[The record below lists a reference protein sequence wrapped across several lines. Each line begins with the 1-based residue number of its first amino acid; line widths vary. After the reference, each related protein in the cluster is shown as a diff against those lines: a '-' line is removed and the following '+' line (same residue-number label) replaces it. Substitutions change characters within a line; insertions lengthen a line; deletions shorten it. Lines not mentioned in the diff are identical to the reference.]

1 MADEK
6 GTQKPK
12 ERVKYKFGQNDID
25 LTNYIHN
32 LGTNVQSYLNSKNW
46 NEGQKQEFMNAYN
59 RYLTGLQDQLANNT
73 NRFTTDDFGSIID
86 STGALSNT
94 DNDDIDP
101 VGSEYYYDNKGNRIT
116 TDDFNLLKK
125 RKQKNYNTFSA
136 NREVATYFNTIGNAL
151 KGMETPKEKVQDAFN
166 LSKHGF
172 LADWTTANNP
182 AGGDFNLDPYLEKD
196 AMDETTGKR
205 GTSNRAA
212 YLKEQ
217 IENYINNIGE
227 YDFSSSP
234 FKNRDTYISRLRA
247 AAQNLENGYN
257 SEDVIALNQAG
268 IGNEFLSK
276 FFATGAEEAPIKKSE
291 LELQA
296 EQAAKEQAEREKEDQ
311 LRAVIKANE
320 EDKYN
325 RERDAFFTDYAT
337 QNPFQSTISG
347 YATPSYNLQGTYNWL
362 QGRYKFGAGNMDA
375 TKEAVKTY
383 INFPELASIIR
394 GGKKADNKG
403 NDITALHIANNLD
416 LAAQSDLLT
425 DKVGDTGYYV
435 VPGSEN
441 YDNWSYIAY
450 NPVTR
455 QYQEQSMLLNEEL
468 KKKMAYAEYDRR
480 HKGVQKH
487 QLGGIAKYV
496 EENQKKAQKEAEK
509 QRRIDEKV
517 EETGKTREQVE
528 AAERR
533 PMEEGFSTIDKVRLG
548 TAAADAAAAAA
559 AFIPGYGTVASGVL
573 GIGSTLTNIGAD
585 IADESMSGW
594 DVAGNALYG
603 LGTDVVGLIPG
614 LGTTGKAAKI
624 VRVLKPV
631 SKLAMRTLQAYGMIH
646 SADAF
651 NKLMSNPSDMSADD
665 WRNLV
670 TGLQAISGEARYKG
684 VQKHQLGGIAKY
696 VEENQKKAQKEAE
709 KQRRIDE
716 KVEET
721 GKTREQVEAAERR
734 PMEEGFST
742 IDKVRLG
749 TAAAD
754 AAAAAA
760 AFIPGYG
767 TVASGV
773 LGIGS
778 TLTNIGADIA
788 DESMSGWDVAG
799 NALYGLGTD
808 VVGLIPGL
816 GTTGKA
822 AKIVR
827 VLKPVSKLA
836 MRTLQA
842 YGMIHSAD
850 AFNKLMSN
858 PSDMSAD
865 DWRNLVTGLQA
876 ISGEARYKGGK
887 RAVSRATTQRDVA
900 DVKTSTGRVATIS
913 KEDLDK
919 LRKTKGLKA
928 QNKLFSELTGGQQL
942 QREFK
947 DREINWKKPWKSRLS
962 SDSPEVSLRTE
973 SSFLPEDNS
982 WDARLFRGMN
992 RNTPQRKPQ
1001 KKQQETPQSR
1011 FDRLRQLSSQTGK
1024 LTPQE
1029 IATINR
1035 QRVKSGKGKLTEQ
1048 EIQAL
1053 NQRRQNRAGDGTDNS
1068 FQARLQRYKDAKRE
1082 GKFTSVEDDIKRAKD
1097 ELAEATRQQRLA
1109 VPTGQGE
1116 IVSPDANQARFII
1129 GFSRAIPTVNPSRP
1143 PISNPPAIIP
1153 KQQVRIEQPQQSPFN
1168 YDRIREGL
1176 ARAERERLGK
1186 DIGEQR
1192 LQRAIEANPERS
1204 ARLQSEEA
1212 HRNVRQAFNLYGAP
1226 QYKRPLTGAAYKAKQ
1241 DMYNRLFNQRRYD
1254 VIEAFRN
1261 RELPHRQSNKKKKT
1275 SRDDRRTAKRED
1287 GGTLDLV
1294 RVRKFQNAGKFPEWY
1309 SKLYKFQNLTG
1320 WNNSLNQSLA
1330 GPSITN
1336 ENVGHYRAGDLN
1348 EAYTKNNSYTSNPNL
1363 VGQDLQSYYDS
1374 SFKGKSLDDYVSA
1387 YNANA
1392 AKIRG
1397 YWDQERTYKQ
1407 SGAQEHNRLFKNMFG
1422 NRSDNSNNVWNIGY
1436 DSNLEDIVGSSTWL
1450 RRMDRYEKEFD
1461 NLSDEEKKSRIH
1473 KIDLGD
1479 GNFGYVYKKA
1489 NGDIAVWNQP
1499 ETPATSTNPA
1509 DSQTTPTITSV
1520 IQPSQE
1526 PSDDNKQ
1533 NKSFFSNIN
1542 PTIAYGLPRAVYA
1555 DRMNRR
1561 ITDLAKE
1568 SVVPL
1573 LKDPFEVHR
1582 YTRSDLDA
1590 EMQGERNY
1598 ANLRRLASRPIT
1610 SDGSLQTATQ
1620 LQAEVQGQEARTAGK
1635 EKSNQVQRQY
1645 DELAWQQE
1653 KENAANRHETA
1664 MFNRAQ
1670 QWGADQDKSKYE
1682 QAYLAKKFN
1691 IWDVFGQ
1698 QLEYDARTRQKENK
1712 ALADNFARSDIH
1724 NAISY
1729 APNDYGANLT
1739 PDELTVWNKVL
1750 SGTNPSS
1757 LSSQEFN
1764 SYKLAAQKVSR
1775 VETEQLRQYYNVP
1788 NTRWSGK
1795 TPSTP
1800 WSPTISKAISAKNG
1814 AKIAVAG
1821 IEAKTADAERFQ
1833 KQIKECIDRNE
1844 KAIDRL
1850 SKSLYGLIKASMI
1863 K

>member
-362 QGRYKFGAGNMDA
+362 QGRYKFDAGNMDA

-603 LGTDVVGLIPG
+603 LGMDVVGLIPG

-631 SKLAMRTLQAYGMIH
+631 SKLAMRTLQ
-646 SADAF
+646 
-651 NKLMSNPSDMSADD
+651 
-665 WRNLV
+665 
-670 TGLQAISGEARYKG
+670 T
-684 VQKHQLGGIAKY
+684 
-696 VEENQKKAQKEAE
+696 
-709 KQRRIDE
+709 
-716 KVEET
+716 
-721 GKTREQVEAAERR
+721 
-734 PMEEGFST
+734 
-742 IDKVRLG
+742 
-749 TAAAD
+749 
-754 AAAAAA
+754 
-760 AFIPGYG
+760 
-767 TVASGV
+767 
-773 LGIGS
+773 
-778 TLTNIGADIA
+778 
-788 DESMSGWDVAG
+788 
-799 NALYGLGTD
+799 
-808 VVGLIPGL
+808 
-816 GTTGKA
+816 
-822 AKIVR
+822 
-827 VLKPVSKLA
+827 
-836 MRTLQA
+836 

-876 ISGEARYKGGK
+876 ISGEARYKGGE

-1226 QYKRPLTGAAYKAKQ
+1226 QYKRPLTEAAYKAKQ

-1499 ETPATSTNPA
+1499 ETPATSTNP
-1509 DSQTTPTITSV
+1509 
-1520 IQPSQE
+1520 
-1526 PSDDNKQ
+1526 
-1533 NKSFFSNIN
+1533 
-1542 PTIAYGLPRAVYA
+1542 TIAYGLPRAVYA

-1800 WSPTISKAISAKNG
+1800 STPWSPTISKAISAKNG

>member
-1 MADEK
+1 MA
-6 GTQKPK
+6 TPTTNQKSAS
-12 ERVKYKFGQNDID
+12 VKYKFGDDELDLNDYIRN
-25 LTNYIHN
+25 LNHNY
-32 LGTNVQSYLNSKNW
+32 QSYVNSQNW
-46 NEGQKQEFMNAYN
+46 NEGQRQEFRSAYDN
-59 RYLTGLQDQLANNT
+59 FLKGLQDQLANNT
-73 NRFTTDDFGSIID
+73 NRFSTDFSGSIID
-86 STGALSNT
+86 STGQLSNT

-101 VGSEYYYDNKGNRIT
+101 VGSEYYYNDKGDRIT
-116 TDDFNLLKK
+116 TDDLNTMGKRQQKK
-125 RKQKNYNTFSA
+125 YSTFSA
-136 NREVATYFNTIGNAL
+136 NRQVATFFNKVGTAL
-151 KGMETPKEKVQDAFN
+151 RDARKNKPTTQNQSNAFN

-172 LADWTTANNP
+172 VANWTTANNP
-182 AGGDFNLDPYLEKD
+182 AGEEFNPSPYLEKD
-196 AMDETTGKR
+196 TLDETTGLR
-205 GTSNRAA
+205 GTTNRAA

-217 IENYINNIGE
+217 IENYLNNVGN
-227 YDFSSSP
+227 YDFSGTP
-234 FKNRDTYISRLRA
+234 FKDRETYISKLRA

-268 IGNEFLSK
+268 IGNKFLSK
-276 FFATGAEEAPIKKSE
+276 FFATGAEQKKTE
-291 LELQA
+291 VQ
-296 EQAAKEQAEREKEDQ
+296 QAAEDLMKIQQQQQAQKIIDGRNQ
-311 LRAVIKANE
+311 LQYEADR
-320 EDKYN
+320 DK
-325 RERDAFFTDYAT
+325 FFSQYQAS
-337 QNPFQSTISG
+337 NPFQSRE
-347 YATPSYNLQGTYNWL
+347 PSIPLPLSYTRQAVEEAAIK
-362 QGRYKFGAGNMDA
+362 KFNADPNN
-375 TKEAVKTY
+375 KEAVREAIRQY
-383 INFPELASIIR
+383 INIPQLSKFIR
-394 GGKKADNKG
+394 GKSNLILQDGT
-403 NDITALHIANNLD
+403 DITAQHITNNLD
-416 LAAQSDLLT
+416 LAAQADLFINPMYL
-425 DKVGDTGYYV
+425 DEQGKSILPNGYYV
-435 VPGSEN
+435 LPGSED
-441 YDNWSYIAY
+441 YDNWTYIAY
-450 NPVTR
+450 NPNTR
-455 QYQEQSMLLNEEL
+455 QYQEQSMLLNDEL
-468 KKKMAYAEYDRR
+468 KKRMAYSEYDKRN
-480 HKGVQKH
+480 KKSNEAQKH
-487 QLGGIAKYV
+487 QLGGTFKDM
-496 EENQKKAQKEAEK
+496 ESRRNKAQEEK
-509 QRRIDEKV
+509 QKV
-517 EETGKTREQVE
+517 EQKSYATGRTKEQIESDQAPHTEWSKADLLRLGAIGGDVASLIASMTGVGSVASAGIGMTSTAANQAADMAEGMGFLESLGNNAVSYGLDALSLIPFARAAKIPKTIKAIAGFAPKLMAIISTAQGISNAPEITKSLSKLNSSESLTVE
-528 AAERR
+528 DWRNIAN
-533 PMEEGFSTIDKVRLG
+533 GIQIVLGG
-548 TAAADAAAAAA
+548 TAATHRASKAKSHVDAARTNDEWLKTEQGYRRISEQDMKKLREAATIKEQNTILSPYNVTLAESRKR
-559 AFIPGYGTVASGVL
+559 FGL
-573 GIGSTLTNIGAD
+573 GKGKGKAD
-585 IADESMSGW
+585 ITSENYYYDFDKPVTTYSGDLPIQHTFGPGEKW
-594 DVAGNALYG
+594 
-603 LGTDVVGLIPG
+603 LGTRNIPS
-614 LGTTGKAAKI
+614 LRIPAVRDAYNRVIHPQAYNRAKGKATEGNKQRSTFDI
-624 VRVLKPV
+624 
-631 SKLAMRTLQAYGMIH
+631 SKL
-646 SADAF
+646 
-651 NKLMSNPSDMSADD
+651 
-665 WRNLV
+665 
-670 TGLQAISGEARYKG
+670 
-684 VQKHQLGGIAKY
+684 
-696 VEENQKKAQKEAE
+696 
-709 KQRRIDE
+709 
-716 KVEET
+716 
-721 GKTREQVEAAERR
+721 RE
-734 PMEEGFST
+734 
-742 IDKVRLG
+742 
-749 TAAAD
+749 
-754 AAAAAA
+754 
-760 AFIPGYG
+760 
-767 TVASGV
+767 
-773 LGIGS
+773 
-778 TLTNIGADIA
+778 
-788 DESMSGWDVAG
+788 
-799 NALYGLGTD
+799 
-808 VVGLIPGL
+808 
-816 GTTGKA
+816 
-822 AKIVR
+822 
-827 VLKPVSKLA
+827 
-836 MRTLQA
+836 
-842 YGMIHSAD
+842 
-850 AFNKLMSN
+850 
-858 PSDMSAD
+858 
-865 DWRNLVTGLQA
+865 
-876 ISGEARYKGGK
+876 
-887 RAVSRATTQRDVA
+887 
-900 DVKTSTGRVATIS
+900 
-913 KEDLDK
+913 
-919 LRKTKGLKA
+919 
-928 QNKLFSELTGGQQL
+928 
-942 QREFK
+942 
-947 DREINWKKPWKSRLS
+947 
-962 SDSPEVSLRTE
+962 
-973 SSFLPEDNS
+973 
-982 WDARLFRGMN
+982 
-992 RNTPQRKPQ
+992 
-1001 KKQQETPQSR
+1001 
-1011 FDRLRQLSSQTGK
+1011 LSSQTGK
-1024 LTPQE
+1024 LTSQE

-1048 EIQAL
+1048 EIQTL
-1053 NQRRQNRAGDGTDNS
+1053 NQRRQNRASDGTDNS

-1116 IVSPDANQARFII
+1116 IVSPDANQARFIM

-1168 YDRIREGL
+1168 YDR
-1176 ARAERERLGK
+1176 
-1186 DIGEQR
+1186 
-1192 LQRAIEANPERS
+1192 
-1204 ARLQSEEA
+1204 
-1212 HRNVRQAFNLYGAP
+1212 
-1226 QYKRPLTGAAYKAKQ
+1226 
-1241 DMYNRLFNQRRYD
+1241 
-1254 VIEAFRN
+1254 
-1261 RELPHRQSNKKKKT
+1261 
-1275 SRDDRRTAKRED
+1275 RTVKRED

-1499 ETPATSTNPA
+1499 ETPATSA
-1509 DSQTTPTITSV
+1509 

-1691 IWDVFGQ
+1691 IWDVVGQ
-1698 QLEYDARTRQKENK
+1698 QLEYDERVKQQENK
-1712 ALADNFARSDIH
+1712 ALTDNFARSDIH
-1724 NAISY
+1724 NAVNY
-1729 APNDYGANLT
+1729 APNEYGAGLSAE
-1739 PDELTVWNKVL
+1739 ELSVWNKVL

-1757 LSSQEFN
+1757 LQPNEFN
-1764 SYKLAAQKVSR
+1764 QYRLAMQKVSR
-1775 VETEQLRQYYNVP
+1775 VENEQLRQHYNIP

-1795 TPSTP
+1795 SMQSIPEQ
-1800 WSPTISKAISAKNG
+1800 ISIIKKGGVVSAKNG
-1814 AKIAVAG
+1814 SKIAVAG

-1833 KQIKECIDRNE
+1833 KQIKETIDRNE

-1850 SKSLYGLIKASMI
+1850 SKSLYGIIKASMI

>member
-1 MADEK
+1 MA
-6 GTQKPK
+6 TPTTNQKSAS
-12 ERVKYKFGQNDID
+12 VKYKFGDDELDLNDYIRN
-25 LTNYIHN
+25 LNHNY
-32 LGTNVQSYLNSKNW
+32 QSYVNSQNW
-46 NEGQKQEFMNAYN
+46 NEGQRQEFRSAYDN
-59 RYLTGLQDQLANNT
+59 FLKGLQDQLANNT
-73 NRFTTDDFGSIID
+73 NRFSTDFSGSIID
-86 STGALSNT
+86 STGQLSNT

-101 VGSEYYYDNKGNRIT
+101 VGSEYYYNDKGDRIT
-116 TDDFNLLKK
+116 TDDLNTMGKRQQKK
-125 RKQKNYNTFSA
+125 YSTFSA
-136 NREVATYFNTIGNAL
+136 NRQVATFFNKVGTAL
-151 KGMETPKEKVQDAFN
+151 RDARKNKPTTQNQSNAFN

-172 LADWTTANNP
+172 LANWTTANNP
-182 AGGDFNLDPYLEKD
+182 AGGEFNLSPYLEKD
-196 AMDETTGKR
+196 TLDETTGLR
-205 GTSNRAA
+205 GTTNRAA

-217 IENYINNIGE
+217 IENYLNNVGN
-227 YDFSSSP
+227 YDFSGTP
-234 FKNRDTYISRLRA
+234 FKDRETYISKLRA

-276 FFATGAEEAPIKKSE
+276 FFATGAEQKKTE
-291 LELQA
+291 VQ
-296 EQAAKEQAEREKEDQ
+296 QAAEDLMKIQQQQQAQKIIDRRNQ
-311 LRAVIKANE
+311 LQYEADR
-320 EDKYN
+320 DK
-325 RERDAFFTDYAT
+325 FFSQYQAS
-337 QNPFQSTISG
+337 NPFQSRE
-347 YATPSYNLQGTYNWL
+347 PSIPLPLSYTRQAVEEAAIK
-362 QGRYKFGAGNMDA
+362 KFNADPNN
-375 TKEAVKTY
+375 KEAVREAIRQY
-383 INFPELASIIR
+383 INIPQLSKFIR
-394 GGKKADNKG
+394 GKSNLILQDGTN
-403 NDITALHIANNLD
+403 ITAQHITNNLD
-416 LAAQSDLLT
+416 LAAQADLFINPMYL
-425 DKVGDTGYYV
+425 DEQGKSILPNGYYV
-435 VPGSEN
+435 LPGSED
-441 YDNWSYIAY
+441 YDNWTYIAY
-450 NPVTR
+450 NPNTR
-455 QYQEQSMLLNEEL
+455 QYQEQSMLLNDEL
-468 KKKMAYAEYDRR
+468 KKRMAYSEYDKRN
-480 HKGVQKH
+480 KKSNEAQKH
-487 QLGGIAKYV
+487 QLGGTFKDM
-496 EENQKKAQKEAEK
+496 ESRRNKAQEEK
-509 QRRIDEKV
+509 QKV
-517 EETGKTREQVE
+517 EQKSYATGRTKEQIESDQAPHTEWSKADLLRLGAIGGDVASLIASMTGVGSVASAGIGMASTAANQAADMAEGMGFLESLGNNAVSYGLDALSLIPFARAAKIPKTIKAIAGFAPKLMAIISTAQGISNAPEITKSLSKLNSSESLTVE
-528 AAERR
+528 DWRNIAN
-533 PMEEGFSTIDKVRLG
+533 GIQIVLGG
-548 TAAADAAAAAA
+548 TAATHRASKAKSHVDAARTNDEWLKTEQGYRRISEQDMKKLREAATIKEQNTILSPYNVTLAESRKR
-559 AFIPGYGTVASGVL
+559 FGL
-573 GIGSTLTNIGAD
+573 GKGKGKAD
-585 IADESMSGW
+585 ITSENYYYDFDKPVTTYSGDLPIQHTFGPGEKW
-594 DVAGNALYG
+594 
-603 LGTDVVGLIPG
+603 LGTRNIPS
-614 LGTTGKAAKI
+614 LRIPAVRDAYNRVIHPQAYNRAKGKATEGNKQRSTFDI
-624 VRVLKPV
+624 
-631 SKLAMRTLQAYGMIH
+631 SKL
-646 SADAF
+646 
-651 NKLMSNPSDMSADD
+651 
-665 WRNLV
+665 
-670 TGLQAISGEARYKG
+670 
-684 VQKHQLGGIAKY
+684 
-696 VEENQKKAQKEAE
+696 
-709 KQRRIDE
+709 
-716 KVEET
+716 
-721 GKTREQVEAAERR
+721 RE
-734 PMEEGFST
+734 
-742 IDKVRLG
+742 
-749 TAAAD
+749 
-754 AAAAAA
+754 
-760 AFIPGYG
+760 
-767 TVASGV
+767 
-773 LGIGS
+773 
-778 TLTNIGADIA
+778 
-788 DESMSGWDVAG
+788 
-799 NALYGLGTD
+799 
-808 VVGLIPGL
+808 
-816 GTTGKA
+816 
-822 AKIVR
+822 
-827 VLKPVSKLA
+827 
-836 MRTLQA
+836 
-842 YGMIHSAD
+842 
-850 AFNKLMSN
+850 
-858 PSDMSAD
+858 
-865 DWRNLVTGLQA
+865 
-876 ISGEARYKGGK
+876 
-887 RAVSRATTQRDVA
+887 
-900 DVKTSTGRVATIS
+900 
-913 KEDLDK
+913 
-919 LRKTKGLKA
+919 
-928 QNKLFSELTGGQQL
+928 
-942 QREFK
+942 
-947 DREINWKKPWKSRLS
+947 
-962 SDSPEVSLRTE
+962 
-973 SSFLPEDNS
+973 
-982 WDARLFRGMN
+982 
-992 RNTPQRKPQ
+992 
-1001 KKQQETPQSR
+1001 
-1011 FDRLRQLSSQTGK
+1011 LSSQTGK
-1024 LTPQE
+1024 LTSQE

-1048 EIQAL
+1048 EIQTL
-1053 NQRRQNRAGDGTDNS
+1053 NQRRQNRASDGTDNS

-1116 IVSPDANQARFII
+1116 IVSPDANQARFIM

-1212 HRNVRQAFNLYGAP
+1212 YRNVRQAFNLYGAP

-1275 SRDDRRTAKRED
+1275 SRDDRRTVKRED

-1320 WNNSLNQSLA
+1320 RNNSLNQSLA

-1479 GNFGYVYKKA
+1479 GNFGCVYKKA

-1499 ETPATSTNPA
+1499 ETPATSA
-1509 DSQTTPTITSV
+1509 

-1691 IWDVFGQ
+1691 IWDVVGQ
-1698 QLEYDARTRQKENK
+1698 QLEYDERVKQQENK
-1712 ALADNFARSDIH
+1712 ALTDNFARSDIH
-1724 NAISY
+1724 NAVNY
-1729 APNDYGANLT
+1729 APNEYGAGLSAE
-1739 PDELTVWNKVL
+1739 ELSVWNKVL

-1757 LSSQEFN
+1757 LQPNEFN
-1764 SYKLAAQKVSR
+1764 QYRLAMQKVSR
-1775 VETEQLRQYYNVP
+1775 VENEQLRQHYNIP

-1795 TPSTP
+1795 SMQSIPEQ
-1800 WSPTISKAISAKNG
+1800 ISIIKKGGVVSAKNG
-1814 AKIAVAG
+1814 SKIAVAG

>member
-1 MADEK
+1 MA
-6 GTQKPK
+6 TPTTNQKSAS
-12 ERVKYKFGQNDID
+12 VKYKFGDDELDLNDYIRN
-25 LTNYIHN
+25 LNHNY
-32 LGTNVQSYLNSKNW
+32 QSYVNSQNW
-46 NEGQKQEFMNAYN
+46 NEGQRQEFRSAYDN
-59 RYLTGLQDQLANNT
+59 FLKGLQDQLANNT
-73 NRFTTDDFGSIID
+73 NRFSTDFSGSIID
-86 STGALSNT
+86 STGQLSNT

-101 VGSEYYYDNKGNRIT
+101 VGSEYYYNDKGDRIT
-116 TDDFNLLKK
+116 TDDLNTMGKRQQKK
-125 RKQKNYNTFSA
+125 YSTFSA
-136 NREVATYFNTIGNAL
+136 NRQVATFFNKVGTAL
-151 KGMETPKEKVQDAFN
+151 RDARKNKPTTQNQSNAFN

-172 LADWTTANNP
+172 LANWTTTNNP
-182 AGGDFNLDPYLEKD
+182 AGGEFNLSPYLEKD
-196 AMDETTGKR
+196 TLDETTGLR
-205 GTSNRAA
+205 GTTNRAA

-217 IENYINNIGE
+217 IENYLNNVGN
-227 YDFSSSP
+227 YDFSGTP
-234 FKNRDTYISRLRA
+234 FKDRETYISKLRA

-276 FFATGAEEAPIKKSE
+276 FFATGAEQKKTEVQQAVEDLMKIQQQQQAQEIIDRRNQLQYEADRDKFFSQY
-291 LELQA
+291 QA
-296 EQAAKEQAEREKEDQ
+296 S
-311 LRAVIKANE
+311 
-320 EDKYN
+320 
-325 RERDAFFTDYAT
+325 
-337 QNPFQSTISG
+337 NPFQSRE
-347 YATPSYNLQGTYNWL
+347 PSIPLPLSYTRQAVEEAAIK
-362 QGRYKFGAGNMDA
+362 KFNADPNN
-375 TKEAVKTY
+375 KEAVREAIRQY
-383 INFPELASIIR
+383 INIPQLSKFIR
-394 GGKKADNKG
+394 GKSNLILQDGT
-403 NDITALHIANNLD
+403 DITAQHITNNLD
-416 LAAQSDLLT
+416 LAAQADLFINPMYL
-425 DKVGDTGYYV
+425 DEQGKSILPNGYYV
-435 VPGSEN
+435 LPGSED
-441 YDNWSYIAY
+441 YDNWTYIAY
-450 NPVTR
+450 NPNTR
-455 QYQEQSMLLNEEL
+455 QYQEQSMLLNDEL
-468 KKKMAYAEYDRR
+468 KKRMAYSEYDKRN
-480 HKGVQKH
+480 KKSNEAQKH
-487 QLGGIAKYV
+487 QLGGTFKDV
-496 EENQKKAQKEAEK
+496 ESRRNKAQEEK
-509 QRRIDEKV
+509 QKIEQKSYATGRTKEQIESDQAPHTEWSKADLLRLGAIGGDVTSLIASMTGVGSVASAGIGMASTAANQAADMAEGMGFLESLGNNAVSYGLDALSLIPFARAAKIPKTIKAIAGFAPKLMAIISTAQGISNAPEITKSLSKLNSSESLTV
-517 EETGKTREQVE
+517 EDWRNIANGIQIVL
-528 AAERR
+528 
-533 PMEEGFSTIDKVRLG
+533 GG
-548 TAAADAAAAAA
+548 TAATHRASKAKSHVDAARTNDEWLKTEQGYRRISEQDMKKLREAATIEEQNTILSPYNVTLAESRKR
-559 AFIPGYGTVASGVL
+559 FGL
-573 GIGSTLTNIGAD
+573 GKGKGKAD
-585 IADESMSGW
+585 ITSENYYYDFDKPVTTYSGDLPIQHTFGPGEKW
-594 DVAGNALYG
+594 
-603 LGTDVVGLIPG
+603 LGTRNIP
-614 LGTTGKAAKI
+614 LLRIPVRDAYNRVIHPQAYNRAKGKATEGNKQRSTFDI
-624 VRVLKPV
+624 
-631 SKLAMRTLQAYGMIH
+631 SKL
-646 SADAF
+646 
-651 NKLMSNPSDMSADD
+651 
-665 WRNLV
+665 
-670 TGLQAISGEARYKG
+670 
-684 VQKHQLGGIAKY
+684 
-696 VEENQKKAQKEAE
+696 
-709 KQRRIDE
+709 
-716 KVEET
+716 
-721 GKTREQVEAAERR
+721 RE
-734 PMEEGFST
+734 
-742 IDKVRLG
+742 
-749 TAAAD
+749 
-754 AAAAAA
+754 
-760 AFIPGYG
+760 
-767 TVASGV
+767 
-773 LGIGS
+773 
-778 TLTNIGADIA
+778 
-788 DESMSGWDVAG
+788 
-799 NALYGLGTD
+799 
-808 VVGLIPGL
+808 
-816 GTTGKA
+816 
-822 AKIVR
+822 
-827 VLKPVSKLA
+827 
-836 MRTLQA
+836 
-842 YGMIHSAD
+842 
-850 AFNKLMSN
+850 
-858 PSDMSAD
+858 
-865 DWRNLVTGLQA
+865 
-876 ISGEARYKGGK
+876 
-887 RAVSRATTQRDVA
+887 
-900 DVKTSTGRVATIS
+900 
-913 KEDLDK
+913 
-919 LRKTKGLKA
+919 
-928 QNKLFSELTGGQQL
+928 
-942 QREFK
+942 
-947 DREINWKKPWKSRLS
+947 
-962 SDSPEVSLRTE
+962 
-973 SSFLPEDNS
+973 
-982 WDARLFRGMN
+982 
-992 RNTPQRKPQ
+992 
-1001 KKQQETPQSR
+1001 
-1011 FDRLRQLSSQTGK
+1011 LSSQTGK
-1024 LTPQE
+1024 LTSQE

-1048 EIQAL
+1048 EIQTL
-1053 NQRRQNRAGDGTDNS
+1053 NQRRQNRASDGTDNS

-1212 HRNVRQAFNLYGAP
+1212 YRNVRQTFNLYGAP

-1499 ETPATSTNPA
+1499 ETPATSA
-1509 DSQTTPTITSV
+1509 

-1561 ITDLAKE
+1561 IIDLAKE

-1670 QWGADQDKSKYE
+1670 QQGADQDKSKYE

-1691 IWDVFGQ
+1691 IWDVVRQ
-1698 QLEYDARTRQKENK
+1698 QLEYDERVKQWENK
-1712 ALADNFARSDIH
+1712 ALTDNFARSDIH
-1724 NAISY
+1724 NAVNY
-1729 APNDYGANLT
+1729 APNEYGAGLSAE
-1739 PDELTVWNKVL
+1739 ELSVWNKVL

-1757 LSSQEFN
+1757 LQPNEFN
-1764 SYKLAAQKVSR
+1764 QYRLAMQKVSR
-1775 VETEQLRQYYNVP
+1775 VENEQLRQHYNIP

-1795 TPSTP
+1795 SMQSIPEQ
-1800 WSPTISKAISAKNG
+1800 ISIIKKGGVVSAKNG
-1814 AKIAVAG
+1814 SKIAVAG

>member
-362 QGRYKFGAGNMDA
+362 QGRYKFDAGNMDA

-585 IADESMSGW
+585 IADESKSGW
-594 DVAGNALYG
+594 DVAGDALYG
-603 LGTDVVGLIPG
+603 LMDVVGLIPG
-614 LGTTGKAAKI
+614 LGATGKAAKI

-631 SKLAMRTLQAYGMIH
+631 SKL
-646 SADAF
+646 
-651 NKLMSNPSDMSADD
+651 
-665 WRNLV
+665 V
-670 TGLQAISGEARYKG
+670 
-684 VQKHQLGGIAKY
+684 
-696 VEENQKKAQKEAE
+696 
-709 KQRRIDE
+709 
-716 KVEET
+716 
-721 GKTREQVEAAERR
+721 
-734 PMEEGFST
+734 
-742 IDKVRLG
+742 
-749 TAAAD
+749 
-754 AAAAAA
+754 
-760 AFIPGYG
+760 
-767 TVASGV
+767 
-773 LGIGS
+773 
-778 TLTNIGADIA
+778 
-788 DESMSGWDVAG
+788 
-799 NALYGLGTD
+799 
-808 VVGLIPGL
+808 
-816 GTTGKA
+816 
-822 AKIVR
+822 
-827 VLKPVSKLA
+827 

-900 DVKTSTGRVATIS
+900 DVKTSTGRMATIS

-919 LRKTKGLKA
+919 LRETKGLKA
-928 QNKLFSELTGGQQL
+928 QNKLFSELTGGQKL

-947 DREINWKKPWKSRLS
+947 GREFNWKQPWKSRLH
-962 SDSPEVSLRTE
+962 SDNPEFSTRTE
-973 SSFLPEDNS
+973 STFLPEDTS
-982 WDARLFRGMN
+982 WDARLFRGM
-992 RNTPQRKPQ
+992 Q
-1001 KKQQETPQSR
+1001 KKEGNSKKKPSQQTTASN
-1011 FDRLRQLSSQTGK
+1011 FDRLRNLSSQTGK

-1035 QRVKSGKGKLTEQ
+1035 QRVKSGKGKLTQQ
-1048 EIQAL
+1048 EIEAL
-1053 NQRRQNRAGDGTDNS
+1053 NQRRSNRAGSAEDNS
-1068 FQARLQRYKDAKRE
+1068 FQARLARYKQDKKD
-1082 GKFTSVEDDIKRAKD
+1082 GKFNSVEDDIKRAKD

-1109 VPTGQGE
+1109 VPTGQGS
-1116 IVSPDANQARFII
+1116 IVSPDAKEARFIM
-1129 GFSRAIPTVNPSRP
+1129 GLSKAIPTVNPSRP
-1143 PISNPPAIIP
+1143 PITNPPAIIP
-1153 KQQVRIEQPQQSPFN
+1153 RQQIEIPKPQTTPFN
-1168 YDRIREGL
+1168 SQRIREGL
-1176 ARAERERLGK
+1176 ERAQRERLGR
-1186 DIGEQR
+1186 DIGDTR
-1192 LQRAIEANPERS
+1192 IQRAIESNPERT
-1204 ARLQSEEA
+1204 ARLQAQEA
-1212 HRNVRQAFNLYGAP
+1212 YRNVRQYFNMYGVP
-1226 QYKRPLTGAAYKAKQ
+1226 QYKKPLTGAARRSKQ
-1241 DMYNRLFNQRRYD
+1241 NTYNQLFGEGYYAMQD
-1254 VIEAFRN
+1254 ALRN
-1261 RELPHRQSNKKKKT
+1261 RPLPHKQSNKKKKT
-1275 SRDDRRTAKRED
+1275 SRDDRRTVKREE
-1287 GGTLDLV
+1287 GGILD
-1294 RVRKFQNAGKFPEWY
+1294 RVRKFDGGGITETARKATQYALNNNWFTN
-1309 SKLYKFQNLTG
+1309 LYNQKSLTG
-1320 WNNSLNQSLA
+1320 WDSSKDASKA
-1330 GPSITN
+1330 GVSITN
-1336 ENVGHYRAGDLN
+1336 QNASHGNAGDLSIPF
-1348 EAYTKNNSYTSNPNL
+1348 YKNLMYTSQSNL
-1363 VGQDLQSYYDS
+1363 VGQDLQSYYNS
-1374 SFKGKSLDDYVSA
+1374 AFQGKSLEDYVNG

-1397 YWDQERTYKQ
+1397 YWDQERAYRQ
-1407 SGAQEHNRLFKNMFG
+1407 AGASEHNRLFRNMFG
-1422 NRSDNSNNVWNIGY
+1422 NRSNNSNDVWNIGY
-1436 DSNLEDIVGSSTWL
+1436 DPKLDDVVGSSTWL

-1461 NLSDEEKKSRIH
+1461 ALSDEEKKARVH
-1473 KIDLGD
+1473 KIDLGG
-1479 GNFGYVYKKA
+1479 GNVGYVYKKA
-1489 NGDIAVWNQP
+1489 NGDIAIWNEPVAPEQP
-1499 ETPATSTNPA
+1499 TEPTKPAST
-1509 DSQTTPTITSV
+1509 TTV
-1520 IQPSQE
+1520 IGPEQPKKE
-1526 PSDDNKQ
+1526 GDTREMF
-1533 NKSFFSNIN
+1533 SFLRNIN

-1561 ITDLAKE
+1561 MTDLAKA
-1568 SVVPL
+1568 SVTPL
-1573 LKDPFEVHR
+1573 LKDPFQVHR

-1635 EKSNQVQRQY
+1635 EKSNQTQRQY

-1670 QWGADQDKSKYE
+1670 QWGADQDKSKFE
-1682 QAYLAKKFN
+1682 QAYLSKKFN
-1691 IWDVFGQ
+1691 IWDTFGQ
-1698 QLEYDARTRQKENK
+1698 QLEYDARTKQQENK

-1724 NAISY
+1724 NAVNY

-1739 PDELTVWNKVL
+1739 PEELTVWNKVL

-1757 LSSQEFN
+1757 LSTQEFN
-1764 SYKLAAQKVSR
+1764 SYRLAAQKVSR
-1775 VETEQLRQYYNVP
+1775 VETDQLRQHYNIP

-1795 TPSTP
+1795 AGVPNTP
-1800 WSPTISKAISAKNG
+1800 WSASISFVKKGGIISAKNG
-1814 AKIAVAG
+1814 SKIAVAG

-1833 KQIKECIDRNE
+1833 KQIKDCIDRNE
-1844 KAIDRL
+1844 KTLDRL

>member
-1 MADEK
+1 MA
-6 GTQKPK
+6 TPTTNQKSAS
-12 ERVKYKFGQNDID
+12 VKYKFGDDELDLNDYIRN
-25 LTNYIHN
+25 LNHNY
-32 LGTNVQSYLNSKNW
+32 QSYVNSQNW
-46 NEGQKQEFMNAYN
+46 NEGQRQEFRSAYDN
-59 RYLTGLQDQLANNT
+59 FLKGLQDQLANNT
-73 NRFTTDDFGSIID
+73 NRFSTDFSGSIID
-86 STGALSNT
+86 STGQLSNT

-101 VGSEYYYDNKGNRIT
+101 VGSEYYYNDKGDRIT
-116 TDDFNLLKK
+116 TDDLNTMGKRQQKK
-125 RKQKNYNTFSA
+125 YSTFSA
-136 NREVATYFNTIGNAL
+136 NRQVATFFNKVGTAL
-151 KGMETPKEKVQDAFN
+151 RDARKNKPTTQNQSNAFN

-172 LADWTTANNP
+172 LANWTTANNP
-182 AGGDFNLDPYLEKD
+182 AGGEFNLSPYLEKD
-196 AMDETTGKR
+196 TLDETTGLR
-205 GTSNRAA
+205 GTTNRAA

-217 IENYINNIGE
+217 IENYLNNVGN
-227 YDFSSSP
+227 YDFSGTP
-234 FKNRDTYISRLRA
+234 FKDRETYISKLRA

-276 FFATGAEEAPIKKSE
+276 FFATGAEQKKTE
-291 LELQA
+291 VQ
-296 EQAAKEQAEREKEDQ
+296 QAAEDLMKIQQQQQQAQKIIDRRNQ
-311 LRAVIKANE
+311 LQYEADR
-320 EDKYN
+320 DK
-325 RERDAFFTDYAT
+325 FFSQYQAS
-337 QNPFQSTISG
+337 NPFQSRE
-347 YATPSYNLQGTYNWL
+347 PSIPLPLSYTRQAVEEAAIK
-362 QGRYKFGAGNMDA
+362 KFNADPNN
-375 TKEAVKTY
+375 KEAVREAIRQY
-383 INFPELASIIR
+383 INIPQLSKFIR
-394 GGKKADNKG
+394 GKSNLILQDGT
-403 NDITALHIANNLD
+403 DITAQHITNNLD
-416 LAAQSDLLT
+416 LAAQADLFINPMYL
-425 DKVGDTGYYV
+425 DEQGKSILPNGYYV
-435 VPGSEN
+435 LPGSED
-441 YDNWSYIAY
+441 YDNWTYIAY
-450 NPVTR
+450 NPNTR
-455 QYQEQSMLLNEEL
+455 QYQEQSMLLNDEL
-468 KKKMAYAEYDRR
+468 KKRMAYSEYDKRN
-480 HKGVQKH
+480 KKSNEAQKH
-487 QLGGIAKYV
+487 QLGGTFKDM
-496 EENQKKAQKEAEK
+496 ESRRNKAQEEK
-509 QRRIDEKV
+509 QKV
-517 EETGKTREQVE
+517 EQKSYATGRTKEQIESDQAPHTEWSKADLLRLGAIGGDVASLIASMTGVGSVASAGIGMASTAANQAADMAEGMGFLESLGNNAVSYGLDALSLIPFARAAKIPKTIKAIAGFAPKLMAIISTAQGISNAPEITKSLSKLNSSESLTVE
-528 AAERR
+528 DWRNIAN
-533 PMEEGFSTIDKVRLG
+533 GIQIVLGG
-548 TAAADAAAAAA
+548 TAATHRASKAKSHVDAARTNDEWLKTEQGYRRISEQDMKKLREAATIKEQNTILSPYNVTLAESRKR
-559 AFIPGYGTVASGVL
+559 FGL
-573 GIGSTLTNIGAD
+573 GKGKGKAD
-585 IADESMSGW
+585 ITSENYYYDFDKPVTTYSGDLPIQHTFGPGEKW
-594 DVAGNALYG
+594 
-603 LGTDVVGLIPG
+603 LGTRNIPS
-614 LGTTGKAAKI
+614 LRIPAVRDAYNRVIHPQAYNRAKGKATEGNKQRSTFDI
-624 VRVLKPV
+624 
-631 SKLAMRTLQAYGMIH
+631 SKL
-646 SADAF
+646 
-651 NKLMSNPSDMSADD
+651 
-665 WRNLV
+665 
-670 TGLQAISGEARYKG
+670 
-684 VQKHQLGGIAKY
+684 
-696 VEENQKKAQKEAE
+696 
-709 KQRRIDE
+709 
-716 KVEET
+716 
-721 GKTREQVEAAERR
+721 RE
-734 PMEEGFST
+734 
-742 IDKVRLG
+742 
-749 TAAAD
+749 
-754 AAAAAA
+754 
-760 AFIPGYG
+760 
-767 TVASGV
+767 
-773 LGIGS
+773 
-778 TLTNIGADIA
+778 
-788 DESMSGWDVAG
+788 
-799 NALYGLGTD
+799 
-808 VVGLIPGL
+808 
-816 GTTGKA
+816 
-822 AKIVR
+822 
-827 VLKPVSKLA
+827 
-836 MRTLQA
+836 
-842 YGMIHSAD
+842 
-850 AFNKLMSN
+850 
-858 PSDMSAD
+858 
-865 DWRNLVTGLQA
+865 
-876 ISGEARYKGGK
+876 
-887 RAVSRATTQRDVA
+887 
-900 DVKTSTGRVATIS
+900 
-913 KEDLDK
+913 
-919 LRKTKGLKA
+919 
-928 QNKLFSELTGGQQL
+928 
-942 QREFK
+942 
-947 DREINWKKPWKSRLS
+947 
-962 SDSPEVSLRTE
+962 
-973 SSFLPEDNS
+973 
-982 WDARLFRGMN
+982 
-992 RNTPQRKPQ
+992 
-1001 KKQQETPQSR
+1001 
-1011 FDRLRQLSSQTGK
+1011 LSSQTGK
-1024 LTPQE
+1024 LTSQE

-1048 EIQAL
+1048 EIQTL
-1053 NQRRQNRAGDGTDNS
+1053 NQRRQNRASDGTDNS

-1116 IVSPDANQARFII
+1116 IVSPDANQARFIM

-1212 HRNVRQAFNLYGAP
+1212 P

-1275 SRDDRRTAKRED
+1275 SRDDRRTVKRED

-1499 ETPATSTNPA
+1499 ETPATSA
-1509 DSQTTPTITSV
+1509 

-1691 IWDVFGQ
+1691 IWDVVGQ
-1698 QLEYDARTRQKENK
+1698 QLEYDERVKQQENK
-1712 ALADNFARSDIH
+1712 ALTDNFARSDIH
-1724 NAISY
+1724 NAVNY
-1729 APNDYGANLT
+1729 APNEYGAGLSAE
-1739 PDELTVWNKVL
+1739 ELSVWNKVL

-1757 LSSQEFN
+1757 LQPNEFN
-1764 SYKLAAQKVSR
+1764 QYRLAMQKVSR
-1775 VETEQLRQYYNVP
+1775 VENEQLRQHYNIP

-1795 TPSTP
+1795 SMQSIPEQ
-1800 WSPTISKAISAKNG
+1800 ISIIKKGGVVSAKNG
-1814 AKIAVAG
+1814 SKIAVAG

-1833 KQIKECIDRNE
+1833 KQIKETIDRNE

>member
-172 LADWTTANNP
+172 LADWTTTNNP
-182 AGGDFNLDPYLEKD
+182 AGGDFNLNPYLEKD
-196 AMDETTGKR
+196 DLDETTGKR
-205 GTSNRAA
+205 GTANRAA

-234 FKNRDTYISRLRA
+234 FKDRDTYVSRLRA
-247 AAQNLENGYN
+247 AAQNLENGYD

-276 FFATGAEEAPIKKSE
+276 FFATGAEEPAVKKTE

-296 EQAAKEQAEREKEDQ
+296 EQAAKEQEERERQDQ

-325 RERDAFFTDYAT
+325 RARDAYFQSYLE
-337 QNPFQSTISG
+337 QNPFESSISQ
-347 YATPSYNLQGTYNWL
+347 YAAPLSYNVDNLYKML
-362 QGRYKFGAGNMDA
+362 SDVYKFDKTNIAA
-375 TKEAVKTY
+375 VQEAAKRY
-383 INFPELASIIR
+383 IDFPGLASIIR
-394 GGKKADNKG
+394 GKQKKLDDSGK
-403 NDITALHIANNLD
+403 DISSNHIANTLD
-416 LAAQSDLLT
+416 FAAQSNLLT

-435 VPGSEN
+435 VPGSED

-450 NPVTR
+450 NPITR

-468 KKKMAYAEYDRR
+468 KKKMAYSEYDKRN
-480 HKGVQKH
+480 KVPKQENGGVVKH
-487 QLGGIAKYV
+487 QLGGITKYI
-496 EENQKKAQKEAEK
+496 EESQKKAQKEAERE
-509 QRRIDEKV
+509 QRITDKV

-603 LGTDVVGLIPG
+603 LG
-614 LGTTGKAAKI
+614 
-624 VRVLKPV
+624 
-631 SKLAMRTLQAYGMIH
+631 M
-646 SADAF
+646 
-651 NKLMSNPSDMSADD
+651 
-665 WRNLV
+665 
-670 TGLQAISGEARYKG
+670 
-684 VQKHQLGGIAKY
+684 
-696 VEENQKKAQKEAE
+696 
-709 KQRRIDE
+709 
-716 KVEET
+716 
-721 GKTREQVEAAERR
+721 
-734 PMEEGFST
+734 
-742 IDKVRLG
+742 
-749 TAAAD
+749 
-754 AAAAAA
+754 
-760 AFIPGYG
+760 
-767 TVASGV
+767 
-773 LGIGS
+773 
-778 TLTNIGADIA
+778 
-788 DESMSGWDVAG
+788 
-799 NALYGLGTD
+799 D

-887 RAVSRATTQRDVA
+887 RAVNRATTQRDVA

-962 SDSPEVSLRTE
+962 SDSPEVSVRTE

-982 WDARLFRGMN
+982 WDARFLRRVYGESN
-992 RNTPQRKPQ
+992 PSKRKPQ
-1001 KKQQETPQSR
+1001 NSTQGQNN

-1116 IVSPDANQARFII
+1116 IVSPDANQARFIM

-1153 KQQVRIEQPQQSPFN
+1153 KQQVRIGQPQQSPFN
-1168 YDRIREGL
+1168 YDR
-1176 ARAERERLGK
+1176 
-1186 DIGEQR
+1186 
-1192 LQRAIEANPERS
+1192 
-1204 ARLQSEEA
+1204 
-1212 HRNVRQAFNLYGAP
+1212 
-1226 QYKRPLTGAAYKAKQ
+1226 
-1241 DMYNRLFNQRRYD
+1241 
-1254 VIEAFRN
+1254 
-1261 RELPHRQSNKKKKT
+1261 
-1275 SRDDRRTAKRED
+1275 RTVKRED

-1336 ENVGHYRAGDLN
+1336 ENAGHYRAGDLN

-1479 GNFGYVYKKA
+1479 GNYGYVYKKA

-1509 DSQTTPTITSV
+1509 DNQATPTVTSV

-1526 PSDDNKQ
+1526 PNDDNKQ
-1533 NKSFFSNIN
+1533 NKSFFRNIN
-1542 PTIAYGLPRAVYA
+1542 PTIAYGLPRAMYA

-1698 QLEYDARTRQKENK
+1698 QLEYDARTKQKENK
-1712 ALADNFARSDIH
+1712 ALEDNFARSDIH

>member
-1 MADEK
+1 MA
-6 GTQKPK
+6 TPTTNQKSAS
-12 ERVKYKFGQNDID
+12 VKYKFGDDELDLNDYIRN
-25 LTNYIHN
+25 LNHNY
-32 LGTNVQSYLNSKNW
+32 QSYVNSQNW
-46 NEGQKQEFMNAYN
+46 NEGQRQEFRSAYDN
-59 RYLTGLQDQLANNT
+59 FLKGLQDQLANNT
-73 NRFTTDDFGSIID
+73 NRFSTDFSGSIID
-86 STGALSNT
+86 STGQLSNT

-101 VGSEYYYDNKGNRIT
+101 VGSEYYYNDKGDRIT
-116 TDDFNLLKK
+116 TDDLNTMGKRQQKK
-125 RKQKNYNTFSA
+125 YSTFSA
-136 NREVATYFNTIGNAL
+136 NRQVATFFNKVGTAL
-151 KGMETPKEKVQDAFN
+151 RDARTQNQSNAFN
-166 LSKHGF
+166 LSEHGF
-172 LADWTTANNP
+172 LANWTTANNP
-182 AGGDFNLDPYLEKD
+182 AGGEFLSPYLEKD
-196 AMDETTGKR
+196 TLDETTGLR
-205 GTSNRAA
+205 GTTNRAA

-217 IENYINNIGE
+217 IENYLNNVGN
-227 YDFSSSP
+227 YDFSGSP
-234 FKNRDTYISRLRA
+234 FKDRETYISKLRA
-247 AAQNLENGYN
+247 AAQSLENGYN

-268 IGNEFLSK
+268 IGNKFLSK
-276 FFATGAEEAPIKKSE
+276 FFATGAEQKKTE
-291 LELQA
+291 VQ
-296 EQAAKEQAEREKEDQ
+296 QAAEDLMKIQQQQQAQKIIDRRNQ
-311 LRAVIKANE
+311 LQYEADR
-320 EDKYN
+320 DK
-325 RERDAFFTDYAT
+325 FFSQYQAS
-337 QNPFQSTISG
+337 NPFQSRE
-347 YATPSYNLQGTYNWL
+347 PSIPLPLSYTRQAVEEAAIK
-362 QGRYKFGAGNMDA
+362 KFNADPNN
-375 TKEAVKTY
+375 KEAVREAIRQY
-383 INFPELASIIR
+383 INIPQLSKFIR
-394 GGKKADNKG
+394 GKSNLILQDGT
-403 NDITALHIANNLD
+403 DITAQHITNNLD
-416 LAAQSDLLT
+416 LAAQADLFINPMYL
-425 DKVGDTGYYV
+425 DEQRKSILPNGYYV
-435 VPGSEN
+435 LPGSED
-441 YDNWSYIAY
+441 YDNWTYIAY
-450 NPVTR
+450 NPATR
-455 QYQEQSMLLNEEL
+455 QYQEQSMLLNDEL
-468 KKKMAYAEYDRR
+468 KKRMAYSEYDKRN
-480 HKGVQKH
+480 KKSNEAQKH
-487 QLGGIAKYV
+487 QLGGTFKDM
-496 EENQKKAQKEAEK
+496 ESRRNKAQEEK
-509 QRRIDEKV
+509 QKV
-517 EETGKTREQVE
+517 EQKSYATGRTKEQIESDQAPHTEWSKADLLRLGAIGGDVASLIASMTGVGSVASAGIGMASTAANQAADMAEGMGFLESLGNNAVSYGLDALSLIPFARAAKIPKTIKAIAGFAPKLMAIISTAQGISNAPEITKSLSKLNSSESLTVE
-528 AAERR
+528 DWRNIAN
-533 PMEEGFSTIDKVRLG
+533 GIQIVLGG
-548 TAAADAAAAAA
+548 TAATHRASKAKSHVDAARTNDEWLKTEQGYRRISEQDMKKLREAATIKEQNTILSPYNVTLAESRKR
-559 AFIPGYGTVASGVL
+559 FGL
-573 GIGSTLTNIGAD
+573 GKGKGKAD
-585 IADESMSGW
+585 ITSENYYYDFDKPVTTYSRDLPIQHTFGPGEKW
-594 DVAGNALYG
+594 
-603 LGTDVVGLIPG
+603 LGTRNIPS
-614 LGTTGKAAKI
+614 LRIPAVRDAYNRVIHPQAYNRAKGKATEGNKQRSTFDI
-624 VRVLKPV
+624 
-631 SKLAMRTLQAYGMIH
+631 SKL
-646 SADAF
+646 
-651 NKLMSNPSDMSADD
+651 
-665 WRNLV
+665 
-670 TGLQAISGEARYKG
+670 
-684 VQKHQLGGIAKY
+684 
-696 VEENQKKAQKEAE
+696 
-709 KQRRIDE
+709 
-716 KVEET
+716 
-721 GKTREQVEAAERR
+721 RE
-734 PMEEGFST
+734 
-742 IDKVRLG
+742 
-749 TAAAD
+749 
-754 AAAAAA
+754 
-760 AFIPGYG
+760 
-767 TVASGV
+767 
-773 LGIGS
+773 
-778 TLTNIGADIA
+778 
-788 DESMSGWDVAG
+788 
-799 NALYGLGTD
+799 
-808 VVGLIPGL
+808 
-816 GTTGKA
+816 
-822 AKIVR
+822 
-827 VLKPVSKLA
+827 
-836 MRTLQA
+836 
-842 YGMIHSAD
+842 
-850 AFNKLMSN
+850 
-858 PSDMSAD
+858 
-865 DWRNLVTGLQA
+865 
-876 ISGEARYKGGK
+876 
-887 RAVSRATTQRDVA
+887 
-900 DVKTSTGRVATIS
+900 
-913 KEDLDK
+913 
-919 LRKTKGLKA
+919 
-928 QNKLFSELTGGQQL
+928 
-942 QREFK
+942 
-947 DREINWKKPWKSRLS
+947 
-962 SDSPEVSLRTE
+962 
-973 SSFLPEDNS
+973 
-982 WDARLFRGMN
+982 
-992 RNTPQRKPQ
+992 
-1001 KKQQETPQSR
+1001 
-1011 FDRLRQLSSQTGK
+1011 LSSQTGK
-1024 LTPQE
+1024 LTSQE

-1048 EIQAL
+1048 EIQTL
-1053 NQRRQNRAGDGTDNS
+1053 NQRRQNRASDGTDNS

-1116 IVSPDANQARFII
+1116 IVSPDANQARFIM

-1153 KQQVRIEQPQQSPFN
+1153 KQQVRIEQ
-1168 YDRIREGL
+1168 
-1176 ARAERERLGK
+1176 
-1186 DIGEQR
+1186 
-1192 LQRAIEANPERS
+1192 
-1204 ARLQSEEA
+1204 
-1212 HRNVRQAFNLYGAP
+1212 
-1226 QYKRPLTGAAYKAKQ
+1226 PLTGAAYKAKQ

-1275 SRDDRRTAKRED
+1275 SRDDRRTVKRED

-1499 ETPATSTNPA
+1499 ETPATSA
-1509 DSQTTPTITSV
+1509 

-1691 IWDVFGQ
+1691 IWDVVGQ
-1698 QLEYDARTRQKENK
+1698 QLEYDERVKQQENK
-1712 ALADNFARSDIH
+1712 ALTDNFARSDIH
-1724 NAISY
+1724 NAVNY
-1729 APNDYGANLT
+1729 APNEYGAGLSAE
-1739 PDELTVWNKVL
+1739 ELSVWNKVL

-1757 LSSQEFN
+1757 LQPNEFN
-1764 SYKLAAQKVSR
+1764 QYRLAMQKVSR
-1775 VETEQLRQYYNVP
+1775 VENEQLRQHYNIP

-1795 TPSTP
+1795 SMQSIPEQ
-1800 WSPTISKAISAKNG
+1800 ISIIKKGGVVSAKNG
-1814 AKIAVAG
+1814 SKIAVAG

-1833 KQIKECIDRNE
+1833 KQIKETIDRNE

-1850 SKSLYGLIKASMI
+1850 SKSLYGIIKASMI

>member
-1 MADEK
+1 MA
-6 GTQKPK
+6 TPTTNQKSAS
-12 ERVKYKFGQNDID
+12 VKYKFGDDELDLNDYIRN
-25 LTNYIHN
+25 LNHNY
-32 LGTNVQSYLNSKNW
+32 QSYVNSQNW
-46 NEGQKQEFMNAYN
+46 NEGQRQEFRSAYDN
-59 RYLTGLQDQLANNT
+59 FLKGLQDQLANNT
-73 NRFTTDDFGSIID
+73 NRFSTDFSGSIID
-86 STGALSNT
+86 STGQLSNT

-101 VGSEYYYDNKGNRIT
+101 VGSEYYYNDKGDRIT
-116 TDDFNLLKK
+116 TDDLNTMGKRQQKK
-125 RKQKNYNTFSA
+125 YSTFSA
-136 NREVATYFNTIGNAL
+136 NRQVATFFNKVGTAL
-151 KGMETPKEKVQDAFN
+151 RDARKNKPTTQNQSNAFN

-172 LADWTTANNP
+172 LANWTTANNP
-182 AGGDFNLDPYLEKD
+182 AGGEFNLSPYLEKD
-196 AMDETTGKR
+196 TLDETTGLR
-205 GTSNRAA
+205 GTTNRAA

-217 IENYINNIGE
+217 IENYLNNVGN
-227 YDFSSSP
+227 YDFSGTP
-234 FKNRDTYISRLRA
+234 FKDRETYISKLRA

-276 FFATGAEEAPIKKSE
+276 FFATGAEQKKTE
-291 LELQA
+291 VQ
-296 EQAAKEQAEREKEDQ
+296 QAAEDLMKIQQQQQAQKIIDRRNQ
-311 LRAVIKANE
+311 LQYEADR
-320 EDKYN
+320 DK
-325 RERDAFFTDYAT
+325 FFSQYQAS
-337 QNPFQSTISG
+337 NPFQSRE
-347 YATPSYNLQGTYNWL
+347 PSIPLPLSYTRQAVEEAAIK
-362 QGRYKFGAGNMDA
+362 KFNADPNN
-375 TKEAVKTY
+375 KEAVREAIRQY
-383 INFPELASIIR
+383 INIPQLSKFIR
-394 GGKKADNKG
+394 GKSKLILQDGT
-403 NDITALHIANNLD
+403 DITAQHITNNLD
-416 LAAQSDLLT
+416 LAAQADLFINPMYL
-425 DKVGDTGYYV
+425 DEQGKSILPNGYYV
-435 VPGSEN
+435 LPGSED
-441 YDNWSYIAY
+441 YDNWTYIAY
-450 NPVTR
+450 NPNTR
-455 QYQEQSMLLNEEL
+455 QYQEQSMLLNDEL
-468 KKKMAYAEYDRR
+468 KKRMAYSEYDKRN
-480 HKGVQKH
+480 KKSNEAQKH
-487 QLGGIAKYV
+487 QLGGTFKDM
-496 EENQKKAQKEAEK
+496 ESRRNKAQEEK
-509 QRRIDEKV
+509 QKV
-517 EETGKTREQVE
+517 EQKSYATGRTKEQIESDQAPHTEWSKADLLRLGAIGGDVASLIASMTGVGSVASAGIGMASTAANQAADMAEGMGFLESLGNNAVSYGLDALSLIPFARAAKIPKTIKAIAGFAPKLMAIISTAQGISNAPEITKSLSKLNSSESLTVE
-528 AAERR
+528 DWRNIAN
-533 PMEEGFSTIDKVRLG
+533 GIQIVLGG
-548 TAAADAAAAAA
+548 TAATHRASKAKSHVDAARTNDEWLKTEQGYRRISEQDMKKLREAATIKEQNTILSPYNVTLAESRKR
-559 AFIPGYGTVASGVL
+559 FGL
-573 GIGSTLTNIGAD
+573 GKGKGKAD
-585 IADESMSGW
+585 ITSENYYYDFDKPVTTYSGDLPIQHTFGPGEKW
-594 DVAGNALYG
+594 
-603 LGTDVVGLIPG
+603 LGTRNIPS
-614 LGTTGKAAKI
+614 LRIPAVRDAYNRVIHPQAYNRAKGKATEGNKQRSTFDI
-624 VRVLKPV
+624 
-631 SKLAMRTLQAYGMIH
+631 SKL
-646 SADAF
+646 
-651 NKLMSNPSDMSADD
+651 
-665 WRNLV
+665 
-670 TGLQAISGEARYKG
+670 
-684 VQKHQLGGIAKY
+684 
-696 VEENQKKAQKEAE
+696 
-709 KQRRIDE
+709 
-716 KVEET
+716 
-721 GKTREQVEAAERR
+721 RE
-734 PMEEGFST
+734 
-742 IDKVRLG
+742 
-749 TAAAD
+749 
-754 AAAAAA
+754 
-760 AFIPGYG
+760 
-767 TVASGV
+767 
-773 LGIGS
+773 
-778 TLTNIGADIA
+778 
-788 DESMSGWDVAG
+788 
-799 NALYGLGTD
+799 
-808 VVGLIPGL
+808 
-816 GTTGKA
+816 
-822 AKIVR
+822 
-827 VLKPVSKLA
+827 
-836 MRTLQA
+836 
-842 YGMIHSAD
+842 
-850 AFNKLMSN
+850 
-858 PSDMSAD
+858 
-865 DWRNLVTGLQA
+865 
-876 ISGEARYKGGK
+876 
-887 RAVSRATTQRDVA
+887 
-900 DVKTSTGRVATIS
+900 
-913 KEDLDK
+913 
-919 LRKTKGLKA
+919 
-928 QNKLFSELTGGQQL
+928 
-942 QREFK
+942 
-947 DREINWKKPWKSRLS
+947 
-962 SDSPEVSLRTE
+962 
-973 SSFLPEDNS
+973 
-982 WDARLFRGMN
+982 
-992 RNTPQRKPQ
+992 
-1001 KKQQETPQSR
+1001 
-1011 FDRLRQLSSQTGK
+1011 LSSQTGK
-1024 LTPQE
+1024 LTSQE

-1048 EIQAL
+1048 EIQTL
-1053 NQRRQNRAGDGTDNS
+1053 NQRRQNRASDGTDNS

-1116 IVSPDANQARFII
+1116 IVSPDANQARFIM

-1153 KQQVRIEQPQQSPFN
+1153 KQQVRIEQPQQS
-1168 YDRIREGL
+1168 
-1176 ARAERERLGK
+1176 
-1186 DIGEQR
+1186 
-1192 LQRAIEANPERS
+1192 
-1204 ARLQSEEA
+1204 
-1212 HRNVRQAFNLYGAP
+1212 V
-1226 QYKRPLTGAAYKAKQ
+1226 
-1241 DMYNRLFNQRRYD
+1241 
-1254 VIEAFRN
+1254 
-1261 RELPHRQSNKKKKT
+1261 
-1275 SRDDRRTAKRED
+1275 KRED

-1499 ETPATSTNPA
+1499 ETPATSA
-1509 DSQTTPTITSV
+1509 

-1691 IWDVFGQ
+1691 IWDVVGQ
-1698 QLEYDARTRQKENK
+1698 QLEYDERVKQQENK
-1712 ALADNFARSDIH
+1712 ALTDNFARSDIH
-1724 NAISY
+1724 NAVNY
-1729 APNDYGANLT
+1729 APNEYGAGLSAE
-1739 PDELTVWNKVL
+1739 ELSVWNKVL

-1757 LSSQEFN
+1757 LQPNEFN
-1764 SYKLAAQKVSR
+1764 QYRLAMQKVSR
-1775 VETEQLRQYYNVP
+1775 VENEQLRQHYNIP

-1795 TPSTP
+1795 SMQSIPEQ
-1800 WSPTISKAISAKNG
+1800 ISIIKKGGVVSAKNG
-1814 AKIAVAG
+1814 SKIAVAG

-1833 KQIKECIDRNE
+1833 KQIKETIDRNE

-1850 SKSLYGLIKASMI
+1850 SKSLYGIIKASMI

>member
-1 MADEK
+1 MA
-6 GTQKPK
+6 TPTTNQKSAS
-12 ERVKYKFGQNDID
+12 VKYKFGDDELDLNDYIRN
-25 LTNYIHN
+25 LNHNY
-32 LGTNVQSYLNSKNW
+32 QSYVNSQNW
-46 NEGQKQEFMNAYN
+46 NEGQRQEFRSAYDN
-59 RYLTGLQDQLANNT
+59 FLKGLQDQLANNT
-73 NRFTTDDFGSIID
+73 NRFSTDFSGSIID
-86 STGALSNT
+86 STGQLSNT

-101 VGSEYYYDNKGNRIT
+101 VGSEYYYNDKGDRIT
-116 TDDFNLLKK
+116 TDDLNTMGKRQQKK
-125 RKQKNYNTFSA
+125 YSTFSA
-136 NREVATYFNTIGNAL
+136 NRQVATFFNKVGTAL
-151 KGMETPKEKVQDAFN
+151 RDARKNKPTTQNQSNAFN

-172 LADWTTANNP
+172 LANWTTANNP
-182 AGGDFNLDPYLEKD
+182 AGGEFNLSPYLEKD
-196 AMDETTGKR
+196 TLDETTGLR
-205 GTSNRAA
+205 GTTNRAA

-217 IENYINNIGE
+217 IENYLNNVGN
-227 YDFSSSP
+227 YDFSGTP
-234 FKNRDTYISRLRA
+234 FKDRETYISKLRA

-276 FFATGAEEAPIKKSE
+276 FFATGAEQKKTE
-291 LELQA
+291 VQ
-296 EQAAKEQAEREKEDQ
+296 QAAEDLMKIQQQQQAQKIIDRRNQ
-311 LRAVIKANE
+311 LQYEADR
-320 EDKYN
+320 DK
-325 RERDAFFTDYAT
+325 FFSQYQAS
-337 QNPFQSTISG
+337 NPFQSRE
-347 YATPSYNLQGTYNWL
+347 PSIPLPLSYTRQAVEEAAIK
-362 QGRYKFGAGNMDA
+362 KFNADPNN
-375 TKEAVKTY
+375 KEAVREAIRQY
-383 INFPELASIIR
+383 INIPQLSKFIR
-394 GGKKADNKG
+394 GKSNLILQDGT
-403 NDITALHIANNLD
+403 DITAQHITNNLD
-416 LAAQSDLLT
+416 LAAQADLFINPMYL
-425 DKVGDTGYYV
+425 DEQGKSILPNGYYV
-435 VPGSEN
+435 LPGSED
-441 YDNWSYIAY
+441 YDNWTYIAY
-450 NPVTR
+450 NPNTR
-455 QYQEQSMLLNEEL
+455 QYQEQSMLLNDEL
-468 KKKMAYAEYDRR
+468 KKRMAYSEYDKRN
-480 HKGVQKH
+480 KKSNEAQKH
-487 QLGGIAKYV
+487 QLGGTFKDM
-496 EENQKKAQKEAEK
+496 ESRRNKAQEEK
-509 QRRIDEKV
+509 QKV
-517 EETGKTREQVE
+517 EQKSYATGRTKEQIESDQAPHTEWSKADLLRLGAIGGDVASLIASMTGVGSVASAGIGMASTAANQAADMAEGMGFLESLGNNAVSYGLDALSLIPFARAAKIPKTIKAIAGFAPKLMAIISTAQGISNAPEITKSLSKLNSSESLTVE
-528 AAERR
+528 DWRNIAN
-533 PMEEGFSTIDKVRLG
+533 GIQIVLGG
-548 TAAADAAAAAA
+548 TAATHRASKAKSHVDAARTNDEWLKTEQGYRRISEQDMKKLREAATIKEQNTILSPYNVTLAESRKR
-559 AFIPGYGTVASGVL
+559 FGL
-573 GIGSTLTNIGAD
+573 GKGKGKAD
-585 IADESMSGW
+585 ITSENYYYDFDKPVTTYSGDLPIQHTFGPGEKW
-594 DVAGNALYG
+594 
-603 LGTDVVGLIPG
+603 LGTRNIPS
-614 LGTTGKAAKI
+614 LRIPAVRDAYNRVIHPQAYNRAKGKATEGNKQRSTFDI
-624 VRVLKPV
+624 
-631 SKLAMRTLQAYGMIH
+631 SKL
-646 SADAF
+646 
-651 NKLMSNPSDMSADD
+651 
-665 WRNLV
+665 
-670 TGLQAISGEARYKG
+670 
-684 VQKHQLGGIAKY
+684 
-696 VEENQKKAQKEAE
+696 
-709 KQRRIDE
+709 
-716 KVEET
+716 
-721 GKTREQVEAAERR
+721 RE
-734 PMEEGFST
+734 
-742 IDKVRLG
+742 
-749 TAAAD
+749 
-754 AAAAAA
+754 
-760 AFIPGYG
+760 
-767 TVASGV
+767 
-773 LGIGS
+773 
-778 TLTNIGADIA
+778 
-788 DESMSGWDVAG
+788 
-799 NALYGLGTD
+799 
-808 VVGLIPGL
+808 
-816 GTTGKA
+816 
-822 AKIVR
+822 
-827 VLKPVSKLA
+827 
-836 MRTLQA
+836 
-842 YGMIHSAD
+842 
-850 AFNKLMSN
+850 
-858 PSDMSAD
+858 
-865 DWRNLVTGLQA
+865 
-876 ISGEARYKGGK
+876 
-887 RAVSRATTQRDVA
+887 
-900 DVKTSTGRVATIS
+900 
-913 KEDLDK
+913 
-919 LRKTKGLKA
+919 
-928 QNKLFSELTGGQQL
+928 
-942 QREFK
+942 
-947 DREINWKKPWKSRLS
+947 
-962 SDSPEVSLRTE
+962 
-973 SSFLPEDNS
+973 
-982 WDARLFRGMN
+982 
-992 RNTPQRKPQ
+992 
-1001 KKQQETPQSR
+1001 
-1011 FDRLRQLSSQTGK
+1011 LSSQTGK
-1024 LTPQE
+1024 LTSQE

-1048 EIQAL
+1048 EIQTL
-1053 NQRRQNRAGDGTDNS
+1053 NQRRQNRASDGTDNS

-1109 VPTGQGE
+1109 VPTG
-1116 IVSPDANQARFII
+1116 
-1129 GFSRAIPTVNPSRP
+1129 
-1143 PISNPPAIIP
+1143 
-1153 KQQVRIEQPQQSPFN
+1153 
-1168 YDRIREGL
+1168 
-1176 ARAERERLGK
+1176 
-1186 DIGEQR
+1186 
-1192 LQRAIEANPERS
+1192 
-1204 ARLQSEEA
+1204 
-1212 HRNVRQAFNLYGAP
+1212 QAFNLYGAP

-1275 SRDDRRTAKRED
+1275 SRDDRRTVKRED

-1499 ETPATSTNPA
+1499 ETPATSA
-1509 DSQTTPTITSV
+1509 

-1691 IWDVFGQ
+1691 IWDVVGQ
-1698 QLEYDARTRQKENK
+1698 QLEYDERVKQQENK
-1712 ALADNFARSDIH
+1712 ALTDNFARSDIH
-1724 NAISY
+1724 NAVNY
-1729 APNDYGANLT
+1729 APNEYGAGLSAE
-1739 PDELTVWNKVL
+1739 ELSVWNKVL

-1757 LSSQEFN
+1757 LQPNEFN
-1764 SYKLAAQKVSR
+1764 QYRLAMQKVSR
-1775 VETEQLRQYYNVP
+1775 VENEQLRQHYNIP

-1795 TPSTP
+1795 SMQSIPEQ
-1800 WSPTISKAISAKNG
+1800 ISIIKKGGVVSAKNG
-1814 AKIAVAG
+1814 SKIAVAG

>member
-1 MADEK
+1 MA
-6 GTQKPK
+6 TPTTNQKSAS
-12 ERVKYKFGQNDID
+12 VKYKFGDDELDLNDYIRN
-25 LTNYIHN
+25 LNHNY
-32 LGTNVQSYLNSKNW
+32 QSYVNSQNW
-46 NEGQKQEFMNAYN
+46 NEGQRQEFRSAYDN
-59 RYLTGLQDQLANNT
+59 FLKGLQDQLANNT
-73 NRFTTDDFGSIID
+73 NRFSTDFSGSIID
-86 STGALSNT
+86 STGQLSNT

-101 VGSEYYYDNKGNRIT
+101 VGSEYYYNDKGDRIT
-116 TDDFNLLKK
+116 TDDLNTMGKRQQKK
-125 RKQKNYNTFSA
+125 YSTFSA
-136 NREVATYFNTIGNAL
+136 NRQVATFFNKVGTAL
-151 KGMETPKEKVQDAFN
+151 RDARKNKPTTQNQSNAFN

-172 LADWTTANNP
+172 LANWTTANNP
-182 AGGDFNLDPYLEKD
+182 AGGEFNLSPYLEKD
-196 AMDETTGKR
+196 TLDETTGLR
-205 GTSNRAA
+205 GTTNRAA

-217 IENYINNIGE
+217 IENYLNNVGN
-227 YDFSSSP
+227 YDFSGTP
-234 FKNRDTYISRLRA
+234 FKDRETYISKLRA

-276 FFATGAEEAPIKKSE
+276 FFATGAEQKKTE
-291 LELQA
+291 VQ
-296 EQAAKEQAEREKEDQ
+296 QAAEDLMKIQQQQQAQKIIDRRNQ
-311 LRAVIKANE
+311 LQYEADR
-320 EDKYN
+320 DK
-325 RERDAFFTDYAT
+325 FFSQYQAS
-337 QNPFQSTISG
+337 NPFQSRE
-347 YATPSYNLQGTYNWL
+347 PSIPLPLSYTRQAVEEAAIK
-362 QGRYKFGAGNMDA
+362 KFNADPNN
-375 TKEAVKTY
+375 KEAVREAIRQY
-383 INFPELASIIR
+383 INIPQLSKFIR
-394 GGKKADNKG
+394 GKSNLILQDGT
-403 NDITALHIANNLD
+403 DITAQHITNNLD
-416 LAAQSDLLT
+416 LAAQADLFINPMYL
-425 DKVGDTGYYV
+425 DEQGKSILPNGYYV
-435 VPGSEN
+435 LPGSED
-441 YDNWSYIAY
+441 YDNWTYIAY
-450 NPVTR
+450 NPNTR
-455 QYQEQSMLLNEEL
+455 QYQEQSMLLNDEL
-468 KKKMAYAEYDRR
+468 KKRMAYSEYDKRN
-480 HKGVQKH
+480 KKSNEAQKH
-487 QLGGIAKYV
+487 QLGGTFKDM
-496 EENQKKAQKEAEK
+496 ESRRNKAQEEK
-509 QRRIDEKV
+509 QKV
-517 EETGKTREQVE
+517 EQKSYATGRTKEQIESDQAPHTEWSKADLLRLGAIGGDVASLIASMTGVGSVVSAGIGMASTAANQAADMAEGMGFLESLGNNAVSYGLDALSLIPFARAAKIPKTIKAIAGFAPKLMAIISTAQGISNAPEITKSLSKLNSSESLTVE
-528 AAERR
+528 DWRNIAN
-533 PMEEGFSTIDKVRLG
+533 GIQIVLGG
-548 TAAADAAAAAA
+548 TAATHRASKAKSHVDAARTNDEWLKTEQGYRRISEQDMKKLREAATIREQNTILSPYNVTLAESRKR
-559 AFIPGYGTVASGVL
+559 FGL
-573 GIGSTLTNIGAD
+573 GKGKGKAD
-585 IADESMSGW
+585 ITSENYYYDFDKPVTTYSGDLPIQHTFGPGEKW
-594 DVAGNALYG
+594 
-603 LGTDVVGLIPG
+603 LGTRNIPS
-614 LGTTGKAAKI
+614 LRIPAVRDAYNRVIHPQAYNRAKGKATEGNKQRSTFDI
-624 VRVLKPV
+624 
-631 SKLAMRTLQAYGMIH
+631 SKL
-646 SADAF
+646 
-651 NKLMSNPSDMSADD
+651 
-665 WRNLV
+665 
-670 TGLQAISGEARYKG
+670 
-684 VQKHQLGGIAKY
+684 
-696 VEENQKKAQKEAE
+696 
-709 KQRRIDE
+709 
-716 KVEET
+716 
-721 GKTREQVEAAERR
+721 RE
-734 PMEEGFST
+734 
-742 IDKVRLG
+742 
-749 TAAAD
+749 
-754 AAAAAA
+754 
-760 AFIPGYG
+760 
-767 TVASGV
+767 
-773 LGIGS
+773 
-778 TLTNIGADIA
+778 
-788 DESMSGWDVAG
+788 
-799 NALYGLGTD
+799 
-808 VVGLIPGL
+808 
-816 GTTGKA
+816 
-822 AKIVR
+822 
-827 VLKPVSKLA
+827 
-836 MRTLQA
+836 
-842 YGMIHSAD
+842 
-850 AFNKLMSN
+850 
-858 PSDMSAD
+858 
-865 DWRNLVTGLQA
+865 
-876 ISGEARYKGGK
+876 
-887 RAVSRATTQRDVA
+887 
-900 DVKTSTGRVATIS
+900 
-913 KEDLDK
+913 
-919 LRKTKGLKA
+919 
-928 QNKLFSELTGGQQL
+928 
-942 QREFK
+942 
-947 DREINWKKPWKSRLS
+947 
-962 SDSPEVSLRTE
+962 
-973 SSFLPEDNS
+973 
-982 WDARLFRGMN
+982 
-992 RNTPQRKPQ
+992 
-1001 KKQQETPQSR
+1001 
-1011 FDRLRQLSSQTGK
+1011 LSSQTGK
-1024 LTPQE
+1024 LTSQE

-1048 EIQAL
+1048 EIQTL
-1053 NQRRQNRAGDGTDNS
+1053 NQRRQNRASDGTDNS

-1116 IVSPDANQARFII
+1116 IVSPDANQARFIM

-1176 ARAERERLGK
+1176 AGAERERLGK

-1192 LQRAIEANPERS
+1192 LQRAIETNPERS

-1212 HRNVRQAFNLYGAP
+1212 YRNVRQAFNLYGAP
-1226 QYKRPLTGAAYKAKQ
+1226 QYKRPLTGTAYKAKQ

-1275 SRDDRRTAKRED
+1275 SRDDRRTVKRED

-1499 ETPATSTNPA
+1499 ETPATSA
-1509 DSQTTPTITSV
+1509 

-1691 IWDVFGQ
+1691 IWDVVGQ
-1698 QLEYDARTRQKENK
+1698 QLEYDERVKQQENK
-1712 ALADNFARSDIH
+1712 ALTDNFARSDIH
-1724 NAISY
+1724 NAVNY
-1729 APNDYGANLT
+1729 APNEYGAGLSAE
-1739 PDELTVWNKVL
+1739 ELSVWNKVL

-1757 LSSQEFN
+1757 LQPNEFN
-1764 SYKLAAQKVSR
+1764 QYRLAMQKVSR
-1775 VETEQLRQYYNVP
+1775 VENEQLRQHYNIP

-1795 TPSTP
+1795 SMQSIPEQ
-1800 WSPTISKAISAKNG
+1800 ISIIKKGGVVSAKNG
-1814 AKIAVAG
+1814 SKIAVAG

-1833 KQIKECIDRNE
+1833 KQIKETIDRNE

-1850 SKSLYGLIKASMI
+1850 SKSLYGIIKASMI

>member
-1 MADEK
+1 MA
-6 GTQKPK
+6 TPTTNQKSAS
-12 ERVKYKFGQNDID
+12 VKYKFGDDELDLNDYIRN
-25 LTNYIHN
+25 LNHNY
-32 LGTNVQSYLNSKNW
+32 QSYVNSQNW
-46 NEGQKQEFMNAYN
+46 NEGQRQEFRSAYDN
-59 RYLTGLQDQLANNT
+59 FLKGLQDQLANNT
-73 NRFTTDDFGSIID
+73 NRFSTDFSGSIID
-86 STGALSNT
+86 STGQLSNT

-101 VGSEYYYDNKGNRIT
+101 VGSEYYYNDKGDRIT
-116 TDDFNLLKK
+116 TDDLNTMGKRQQKK
-125 RKQKNYNTFSA
+125 YSTFSA
-136 NREVATYFNTIGNAL
+136 NRQVATFFNKVGTAL
-151 KGMETPKEKVQDAFN
+151 RDARKNKPTTQNQSNAFN

-172 LADWTTANNP
+172 LANWTTANNP
-182 AGGDFNLDPYLEKD
+182 AGGEFLSPYLEKD
-196 AMDETTGKR
+196 TLDETTGLR
-205 GTSNRAA
+205 GTTNRAA

-217 IENYINNIGE
+217 IENYLNNVGN
-227 YDFSSSP
+227 YDFSGTP
-234 FKNRDTYISRLRA
+234 FKDRETYISKLRA

-276 FFATGAEEAPIKKSE
+276 FFATGAEQKKTE
-291 LELQA
+291 VQ
-296 EQAAKEQAEREKEDQ
+296 QAAEDLMKIQQQQQAQKIIDRRNQ
-311 LRAVIKANE
+311 LQYEADR
-320 EDKYN
+320 DK
-325 RERDAFFTDYAT
+325 FFSQYQAS
-337 QNPFQSTISG
+337 NPFQSRE
-347 YATPSYNLQGTYNWL
+347 PSIPLPLSYTRQAVEEAAIK
-362 QGRYKFGAGNMDA
+362 KFNADPNN
-375 TKEAVKTY
+375 KEAVREAIRQY
-383 INFPELASIIR
+383 INIPQLSKFIR
-394 GGKKADNKG
+394 GKSNLILQDGT
-403 NDITALHIANNLD
+403 DITAQHITNNLD
-416 LAAQSDLLT
+416 LAAQADLFINPMYL
-425 DKVGDTGYYV
+425 DEQGKSILPNGYYV
-435 VPGSEN
+435 LPGSED
-441 YDNWSYIAY
+441 YDNWTYIAY
-450 NPVTR
+450 NPNTR
-455 QYQEQSMLLNEEL
+455 QYQEQSMLLNDEL
-468 KKKMAYAEYDRR
+468 KKRMAYSEYDKRN
-480 HKGVQKH
+480 KKSNEAQKH
-487 QLGGIAKYV
+487 QLGGTFKDM
-496 EENQKKAQKEAEK
+496 ESRRNKAQEEK
-509 QRRIDEKV
+509 QKV
-517 EETGKTREQVE
+517 EQKSYATGRTKEQIESDQAPHTEWSKADLLRLGAIGGDVASLIASMTGVGSVASAGIGMTSTAANQAADMAEGMGFLESLGNNAVSYGLDALSLIPFARAAKIPKTIKAIAGFAPKLMAIISTAQGISNAPEITKSLSKLNSSESLTVE
-528 AAERR
+528 DWRNIAN
-533 PMEEGFSTIDKVRLG
+533 GIQIVLGG
-548 TAAADAAAAAA
+548 TAATHRASKAKSHVDAARTNDEWLKTEQGYRRISEQDMKKLREAATIKEQNTILSPYNVTLAESRKR
-559 AFIPGYGTVASGVL
+559 FGL
-573 GIGSTLTNIGAD
+573 GKGKGKAD
-585 IADESMSGW
+585 ITSENYYYDFDKPVTTYSGDLPIQHTFGPGEKW
-594 DVAGNALYG
+594 
-603 LGTDVVGLIPG
+603 LGTRNIPS
-614 LGTTGKAAKI
+614 LRIPAVRDAYNRVIHPQAYNRAKGKATEGNKQRSTFDI
-624 VRVLKPV
+624 
-631 SKLAMRTLQAYGMIH
+631 SKL
-646 SADAF
+646 
-651 NKLMSNPSDMSADD
+651 
-665 WRNLV
+665 
-670 TGLQAISGEARYKG
+670 
-684 VQKHQLGGIAKY
+684 
-696 VEENQKKAQKEAE
+696 
-709 KQRRIDE
+709 
-716 KVEET
+716 
-721 GKTREQVEAAERR
+721 RE
-734 PMEEGFST
+734 
-742 IDKVRLG
+742 
-749 TAAAD
+749 
-754 AAAAAA
+754 
-760 AFIPGYG
+760 
-767 TVASGV
+767 
-773 LGIGS
+773 
-778 TLTNIGADIA
+778 
-788 DESMSGWDVAG
+788 
-799 NALYGLGTD
+799 
-808 VVGLIPGL
+808 
-816 GTTGKA
+816 
-822 AKIVR
+822 
-827 VLKPVSKLA
+827 
-836 MRTLQA
+836 
-842 YGMIHSAD
+842 
-850 AFNKLMSN
+850 
-858 PSDMSAD
+858 
-865 DWRNLVTGLQA
+865 
-876 ISGEARYKGGK
+876 
-887 RAVSRATTQRDVA
+887 
-900 DVKTSTGRVATIS
+900 
-913 KEDLDK
+913 
-919 LRKTKGLKA
+919 
-928 QNKLFSELTGGQQL
+928 
-942 QREFK
+942 
-947 DREINWKKPWKSRLS
+947 
-962 SDSPEVSLRTE
+962 
-973 SSFLPEDNS
+973 
-982 WDARLFRGMN
+982 
-992 RNTPQRKPQ
+992 
-1001 KKQQETPQSR
+1001 
-1011 FDRLRQLSSQTGK
+1011 LSSQTGK
-1024 LTPQE
+1024 LTSQE

-1048 EIQAL
+1048 EIQTL
-1053 NQRRQNRAGDGTDNS
+1053 NQRRQNRASDGTDNS

-1116 IVSPDANQARFII
+1116 IVSPDANQARFIM

-1212 HRNVRQAFNLYGAP
+1212 YRNVRQAFNLYGAP

-1261 RELPHRQSNKKKKT
+1261 RELPHRQSNKKT
-1275 SRDDRRTAKRED
+1275 SRDDRRTVKRED

-1499 ETPATSTNPA
+1499 ETPATSA
-1509 DSQTTPTITSV
+1509 

-1542 PTIAYGLPRAVYA
+1542 PTIAYGLPRAMYA

-1682 QAYLAKKFN
+1682 QAYLLAKKFN
-1691 IWDVFGQ
+1691 IWDVVGQ
-1698 QLEYDARTRQKENK
+1698 QLEYDERVKQQENK
-1712 ALADNFARSDIH
+1712 ALTDNFARSDIH
-1724 NAISY
+1724 NAVNY
-1729 APNDYGANLT
+1729 APNEYGAGLSAE
-1739 PDELTVWNKVL
+1739 ELSVWNKVL

-1757 LSSQEFN
+1757 LQPNEFN
-1764 SYKLAAQKVSR
+1764 QYRLAMQKVSR
-1775 VETEQLRQYYNVP
+1775 VENEQLRQHYNIP

-1795 TPSTP
+1795 SMQSIPEQ
-1800 WSPTISKAISAKNG
+1800 ISIIKKGGVVSAKNG
-1814 AKIAVAG
+1814 SKIAVAG

-1833 KQIKECIDRNE
+1833 KQIKETIDRNE

-1850 SKSLYGLIKASMI
+1850 SKSLYGIIKASMI

>member
-1 MADEK
+1 MA
-6 GTQKPK
+6 TPTTNQKSAS
-12 ERVKYKFGQNDID
+12 VKYKFGDDELDLNDYIRN
-25 LTNYIHN
+25 LNHNY
-32 LGTNVQSYLNSKNW
+32 QSYVNSQNW
-46 NEGQKQEFMNAYN
+46 NEGQRQEFRSAYDN
-59 RYLTGLQDQLANNT
+59 FLKGLQDQLANNT
-73 NRFTTDDFGSIID
+73 NRFSTDFSGSIID
-86 STGALSNT
+86 STGQLSNT

-101 VGSEYYYDNKGNRIT
+101 VGSEYYYNDKGDRIT
-116 TDDFNLLKK
+116 TDDLNTMGKRQQKK
-125 RKQKNYNTFSA
+125 YSTFSA
-136 NREVATYFNTIGNAL
+136 NRQVATFFNKVGTAL
-151 KGMETPKEKVQDAFN
+151 RDARKNKPTTQNQSNAFN

-172 LADWTTANNP
+172 LANWTTANNP
-182 AGGDFNLDPYLEKD
+182 AGGEFNLSPYLEKD
-196 AMDETTGKR
+196 TLDETTGLR
-205 GTSNRAA
+205 GTTNRAA

-217 IENYINNIGE
+217 IENYLNNVGN
-227 YDFSSSP
+227 YDFSGTP
-234 FKNRDTYISRLRA
+234 FKDRETYISKLRA

-276 FFATGAEEAPIKKSE
+276 FFATGAEQKKTE
-291 LELQA
+291 VQ
-296 EQAAKEQAEREKEDQ
+296 QAAEDLMKIQQQQQAQKIIDRRNQ
-311 LRAVIKANE
+311 LQYEADR
-320 EDKYN
+320 DK
-325 RERDAFFTDYAT
+325 FFSQYQAS
-337 QNPFQSTISG
+337 NPFQSRE
-347 YATPSYNLQGTYNWL
+347 PSIPLPLSYTRQAVEEAAIK
-362 QGRYKFGAGNMDA
+362 KFNADPNN
-375 TKEAVKTY
+375 KEAVREAIRQY
-383 INFPELASIIR
+383 INIPQLSKFIR
-394 GGKKADNKG
+394 GKSNLILQDGT
-403 NDITALHIANNLD
+403 DITAQHITNNLD
-416 LAAQSDLLT
+416 LAAQADLFINPMYL
-425 DKVGDTGYYV
+425 DEQGKSILPNGYYV
-435 VPGSEN
+435 LPGSED
-441 YDNWSYIAY
+441 YDNWTYIAY
-450 NPVTR
+450 NPNTR
-455 QYQEQSMLLNEEL
+455 QYQEQSMLLNDEL
-468 KKKMAYAEYDRR
+468 KKRMAYSEYDKRN
-480 HKGVQKH
+480 KKSNEAQKH
-487 QLGGIAKYV
+487 QLGGTFKDM
-496 EENQKKAQKEAEK
+496 ESRRNKAQEEK
-509 QRRIDEKV
+509 QKV
-517 EETGKTREQVE
+517 EQKSYATGRTKEQIESDQAPHTEWSKADLLRLGAIGGDVASLIASMTGVGSVASAGIGMTSTAANQAADMAEGMGFLESLGNNAVSYGLDALSLIPFARAAKIPKTIKAIAGFAPKLMAIISTAQGISNAPEITKSLSKLNSSESLTVE
-528 AAERR
+528 DWRNIAN
-533 PMEEGFSTIDKVRLG
+533 GIQIVLGG
-548 TAAADAAAAAA
+548 TAATHRASKAKSHVDAARTNDEWLKTEQGYRRISEQDMKKLREAATIKEQNTILSPYNVTLAESRKR
-559 AFIPGYGTVASGVL
+559 FGL
-573 GIGSTLTNIGAD
+573 GKGKGKAD
-585 IADESMSGW
+585 ITSENYYYDFDKPVTTYSGDLPIQHTFGPGEKW
-594 DVAGNALYG
+594 
-603 LGTDVVGLIPG
+603 LGTRNIPS
-614 LGTTGKAAKI
+614 LRIPAVRDAYNRVIHPQAYNRAKGKATEGNKQRSTFDI
-624 VRVLKPV
+624 
-631 SKLAMRTLQAYGMIH
+631 SKL
-646 SADAF
+646 
-651 NKLMSNPSDMSADD
+651 
-665 WRNLV
+665 
-670 TGLQAISGEARYKG
+670 
-684 VQKHQLGGIAKY
+684 
-696 VEENQKKAQKEAE
+696 
-709 KQRRIDE
+709 
-716 KVEET
+716 
-721 GKTREQVEAAERR
+721 RE
-734 PMEEGFST
+734 
-742 IDKVRLG
+742 
-749 TAAAD
+749 
-754 AAAAAA
+754 
-760 AFIPGYG
+760 
-767 TVASGV
+767 
-773 LGIGS
+773 
-778 TLTNIGADIA
+778 
-788 DESMSGWDVAG
+788 
-799 NALYGLGTD
+799 
-808 VVGLIPGL
+808 
-816 GTTGKA
+816 
-822 AKIVR
+822 
-827 VLKPVSKLA
+827 
-836 MRTLQA
+836 
-842 YGMIHSAD
+842 
-850 AFNKLMSN
+850 
-858 PSDMSAD
+858 
-865 DWRNLVTGLQA
+865 
-876 ISGEARYKGGK
+876 
-887 RAVSRATTQRDVA
+887 
-900 DVKTSTGRVATIS
+900 
-913 KEDLDK
+913 
-919 LRKTKGLKA
+919 
-928 QNKLFSELTGGQQL
+928 
-942 QREFK
+942 
-947 DREINWKKPWKSRLS
+947 
-962 SDSPEVSLRTE
+962 
-973 SSFLPEDNS
+973 
-982 WDARLFRGMN
+982 
-992 RNTPQRKPQ
+992 
-1001 KKQQETPQSR
+1001 
-1011 FDRLRQLSSQTGK
+1011 LSSQTGK
-1024 LTPQE
+1024 LTSQE

-1048 EIQAL
+1048 EIQTL
-1053 NQRRQNRAGDGTDNS
+1053 NQRRQNRASDGTDNS

-1116 IVSPDANQARFII
+1116 IVSPDANQARFIM

-1212 HRNVRQAFNLYGAP
+1212 YRNVRQAFNLYGAP

-1275 SRDDRRTAKRED
+1275 SRDDRRTVKRED

-1509 DSQTTPTITSV
+1509 DSQTTPTITSA

-1691 IWDVFGQ
+1691 IWDVVGQ
-1698 QLEYDARTRQKENK
+1698 QLEYDERVKQQENK
-1712 ALADNFARSDIH
+1712 ALTDNFARSDIH
-1724 NAISY
+1724 NAVNY
-1729 APNDYGANLT
+1729 APNEYGAGLSAE
-1739 PDELTVWNKVL
+1739 ELSVWNKVL

-1757 LSSQEFN
+1757 LQPNEFN
-1764 SYKLAAQKVSR
+1764 QYRLAMQKVSR
-1775 VETEQLRQYYNVP
+1775 VENEQLRQHYNIP

-1795 TPSTP
+1795 SMQSIPEQ
-1800 WSPTISKAISAKNG
+1800 ISIIKKGGVVSAKNG
-1814 AKIAVAG
+1814 SKIAVAG

-1833 KQIKECIDRNE
+1833 KQIKETIDRNE

-1850 SKSLYGLIKASMI
+1850 SKSLYGIIKASMI

>member
-1 MADEK
+1 MA
-6 GTQKPK
+6 TPTTNQKSAS
-12 ERVKYKFGQNDID
+12 VKYKFGDDELDLNDYIRN
-25 LTNYIHN
+25 LNHNY
-32 LGTNVQSYLNSKNW
+32 QSYVNSQNW
-46 NEGQKQEFMNAYN
+46 NEGQRQEFRSAYDN
-59 RYLTGLQDQLANNT
+59 FLKGLQDQLANNT
-73 NRFTTDDFGSIID
+73 NRFSTDFSGSIID
-86 STGALSNT
+86 STGQLSNT

-101 VGSEYYYDNKGNRIT
+101 VGSEYYYNDKGDRIT
-116 TDDFNLLKK
+116 TDDLNTMGKRQQKK
-125 RKQKNYNTFSA
+125 YSTFSA
-136 NREVATYFNTIGNAL
+136 NRQVATFFNKVGTAL
-151 KGMETPKEKVQDAFN
+151 RDARKNKPTTQNQSNAFN

-172 LADWTTANNP
+172 LANWTTANNP
-182 AGGDFNLDPYLEKD
+182 AGGEFNLSPYLEKD
-196 AMDETTGKR
+196 TLDETTGLR
-205 GTSNRAA
+205 GTTNRAA

-217 IENYINNIGE
+217 IENYLNNVGN
-227 YDFSSSP
+227 YDFSGTP
-234 FKNRDTYISRLRA
+234 FKDRETYISKLRA

-276 FFATGAEEAPIKKSE
+276 FFATGAEQKKTE
-291 LELQA
+291 VQ
-296 EQAAKEQAEREKEDQ
+296 QAAEDLMKIQQQQQAQKIIDRRNQ
-311 LRAVIKANE
+311 LQYEADR
-320 EDKYN
+320 DK
-325 RERDAFFTDYAT
+325 FFSQYQAS
-337 QNPFQSTISG
+337 NPFQSRE
-347 YATPSYNLQGTYNWL
+347 PSIPLPLSYTRQAVEEAAIK
-362 QGRYKFGAGNMDA
+362 KFNADPNN
-375 TKEAVKTY
+375 KEAVREAIRQY
-383 INFPELASIIR
+383 INIPQLSKFIR
-394 GGKKADNKG
+394 GKSNLILQDGT
-403 NDITALHIANNLD
+403 DITAQHITNNLD
-416 LAAQSDLLT
+416 LAAQADLFINPMYL
-425 DKVGDTGYYV
+425 DEQGKSILPNGYYV
-435 VPGSEN
+435 LPGSED
-441 YDNWSYIAY
+441 YDNWTYIAY
-450 NPVTR
+450 NPNTR
-455 QYQEQSMLLNEEL
+455 QYQEQSMLLNDEL
-468 KKKMAYAEYDRR
+468 KKRMAYSEYDKRN
-480 HKGVQKH
+480 KKSNEAQKH
-487 QLGGIAKYV
+487 QLGGTFKDM
-496 EENQKKAQKEAEK
+496 ESRRNKAQEEK
-509 QRRIDEKV
+509 QKV
-517 EETGKTREQVE
+517 EQKSYATGRTKEQIESDQAPHTEWSKADLLRLGAIGGDVASLIASMTGVGSVASAGIGMASTAANQAADMAEGMGFLESLGNNAVSYGLDALSLIPFARAAKIPKTIKAIAGFAPKLMAIISTAQGISNAPEITKSLSKLNSSESLTVE
-528 AAERR
+528 DWRNIAN
-533 PMEEGFSTIDKVRLG
+533 GIQIVLGG
-548 TAAADAAAAAA
+548 TAATHRASKAKSHVDAARTNDEWLKTEQGYRRISEQDMKKLREAATIKEQNTILSPYNVTLAESRKR
-559 AFIPGYGTVASGVL
+559 FGL
-573 GIGSTLTNIGAD
+573 GKGKGKAD
-585 IADESMSGW
+585 ITSENYYYDFDKPVTTYSGDLPIQHTFGPGEKW
-594 DVAGNALYG
+594 
-603 LGTDVVGLIPG
+603 LGTRNIPS
-614 LGTTGKAAKI
+614 LRIPAVRDAYNRVIHPQAYNRAKGKATEGNKQRSTFDI
-624 VRVLKPV
+624 
-631 SKLAMRTLQAYGMIH
+631 SKL
-646 SADAF
+646 
-651 NKLMSNPSDMSADD
+651 
-665 WRNLV
+665 
-670 TGLQAISGEARYKG
+670 
-684 VQKHQLGGIAKY
+684 
-696 VEENQKKAQKEAE
+696 
-709 KQRRIDE
+709 
-716 KVEET
+716 
-721 GKTREQVEAAERR
+721 RE
-734 PMEEGFST
+734 
-742 IDKVRLG
+742 
-749 TAAAD
+749 
-754 AAAAAA
+754 
-760 AFIPGYG
+760 
-767 TVASGV
+767 
-773 LGIGS
+773 
-778 TLTNIGADIA
+778 
-788 DESMSGWDVAG
+788 
-799 NALYGLGTD
+799 
-808 VVGLIPGL
+808 
-816 GTTGKA
+816 
-822 AKIVR
+822 
-827 VLKPVSKLA
+827 
-836 MRTLQA
+836 
-842 YGMIHSAD
+842 
-850 AFNKLMSN
+850 
-858 PSDMSAD
+858 
-865 DWRNLVTGLQA
+865 
-876 ISGEARYKGGK
+876 
-887 RAVSRATTQRDVA
+887 
-900 DVKTSTGRVATIS
+900 
-913 KEDLDK
+913 
-919 LRKTKGLKA
+919 
-928 QNKLFSELTGGQQL
+928 
-942 QREFK
+942 
-947 DREINWKKPWKSRLS
+947 
-962 SDSPEVSLRTE
+962 
-973 SSFLPEDNS
+973 
-982 WDARLFRGMN
+982 
-992 RNTPQRKPQ
+992 
-1001 KKQQETPQSR
+1001 
-1011 FDRLRQLSSQTGK
+1011 LSSQTGK
-1024 LTPQE
+1024 LTSQE

-1048 EIQAL
+1048 EIQTL
-1053 NQRRQNRAGDGTDNS
+1053 NQRRQNRASDGTDNS

-1116 IVSPDANQARFII
+1116 IVSPDANQARFIM

-1212 HRNVRQAFNLYGAP
+1212 YRNVRQAFNLYGAP

-1275 SRDDRRTAKRED
+1275 SRDDRRTVKRED

-1309 SKLYKFQNLTG
+1309 SKLYKFQNLTS

-1336 ENVGHYRAGDLN
+1336 ENAGHYRAGDLN

-1499 ETPATSTNPA
+1499 ETPATSA
-1509 DSQTTPTITSV
+1509 

-1533 NKSFFSNIN
+1533 NKSFFSN

-1691 IWDVFGQ
+1691 IWDVVGQ
-1698 QLEYDARTRQKENK
+1698 QLEYDERVKQQENK
-1712 ALADNFARSDIH
+1712 ALTDNFARSDIH
-1724 NAISY
+1724 NAVNY
-1729 APNDYGANLT
+1729 APNEYGAGLSAE
-1739 PDELTVWNKVL
+1739 ELSVWNKVL

-1757 LSSQEFN
+1757 LQPNEFN
-1764 SYKLAAQKVSR
+1764 QYRLAMQKVSR
-1775 VETEQLRQYYNVP
+1775 VENEQLRQHYNIP

-1795 TPSTP
+1795 SMQSIPEQ
-1800 WSPTISKAISAKNG
+1800 ISIIKKGGVVSAKNG
-1814 AKIAVAG
+1814 SKIAVAG

-1833 KQIKECIDRNE
+1833 KQIKETIDRNE

-1850 SKSLYGLIKASMI
+1850 SKSLYGIIKASMI

>member
-1 MADEK
+1 MA
-6 GTQKPK
+6 TPTTNQKSAS
-12 ERVKYKFGQNDID
+12 VKYKFGDDELDLNDYIRN
-25 LTNYIHN
+25 LNHNY
-32 LGTNVQSYLNSKNW
+32 QSYVNSQNW
-46 NEGQKQEFMNAYN
+46 NEGQRQEFRSAYDN
-59 RYLTGLQDQLANNT
+59 FLKGLQDQLANNT
-73 NRFTTDDFGSIID
+73 NRFSTDFSGSIID
-86 STGALSNT
+86 STGQLSNT

-101 VGSEYYYDNKGNRIT
+101 VGSEYYYNDKGDRIT
-116 TDDFNLLKK
+116 TDDLNTMGKRQQKK
-125 RKQKNYNTFSA
+125 YSTFSA
-136 NREVATYFNTIGNAL
+136 NRQVATFFNKVGTAL
-151 KGMETPKEKVQDAFN
+151 RDARKNKPTTQNQSNAFN

-172 LADWTTANNP
+172 LANWTTANNP
-182 AGGDFNLDPYLEKD
+182 AGGEFNLSPYLEKD
-196 AMDETTGKR
+196 TLDETTGLR
-205 GTSNRAA
+205 GTTNRAA

-217 IENYINNIGE
+217 IENYLNNVGN
-227 YDFSSSP
+227 YDFSGTP
-234 FKNRDTYISRLRA
+234 FKDRETYISKLRA

-276 FFATGAEEAPIKKSE
+276 FFATGAEQKKTE
-291 LELQA
+291 VQ
-296 EQAAKEQAEREKEDQ
+296 QAAEDLMKIQQQQQAQKIIDRRNQ
-311 LRAVIKANE
+311 LQYEADR
-320 EDKYN
+320 DK
-325 RERDAFFTDYAT
+325 FFSQYQAS
-337 QNPFQSTISG
+337 NPFQSRE
-347 YATPSYNLQGTYNWL
+347 PSIPLPLSYTRQAVEEAAIK
-362 QGRYKFGAGNMDA
+362 KFNADPNN
-375 TKEAVKTY
+375 KEAVREAIRQY
-383 INFPELASIIR
+383 INIPQLSKFIR
-394 GGKKADNKG
+394 GKSNLILQDGT
-403 NDITALHIANNLD
+403 DITAQHITNNLD
-416 LAAQSDLLT
+416 LAAQADLFINPMYL
-425 DKVGDTGYYV
+425 DEQGKSILPNGYYV
-435 VPGSEN
+435 LPGSED
-441 YDNWSYIAY
+441 YDNWTYIAY
-450 NPVTR
+450 NPNTR
-455 QYQEQSMLLNEEL
+455 QYQEQSMLLNDEL
-468 KKKMAYAEYDRR
+468 KKRMAYSEYDKRN
-480 HKGVQKH
+480 KKSNEAQKH
-487 QLGGIAKYV
+487 QLGGTFKDM
-496 EENQKKAQKEAEK
+496 ESRRNKAQEEK
-509 QRRIDEKV
+509 QKV
-517 EETGKTREQVE
+517 EQKSYATGRTKEQIESDQAPHTEWSKADLLRLGAIGGDVASLIASMTGVGSVASAGIGMASTAANQAADMAEGMGFLESLGNNAVSYGLDALSLIPFARAAKIPKTIKAIAGFAPKLMAIISTAQGISNAPEITKSLSKLNSSESLTVE
-528 AAERR
+528 DWRNIAN
-533 PMEEGFSTIDKVRLG
+533 GIQIVLGG
-548 TAAADAAAAAA
+548 TAATHRASKAKSHVDAARTNDEWLKTEQGYRRISEQDMKKLREAATIKEQNTILSPYNVTLAESRKR
-559 AFIPGYGTVASGVL
+559 FGL
-573 GIGSTLTNIGAD
+573 GKGKGKAD
-585 IADESMSGW
+585 ITSENYYYDFDKPVTTYSGDLPIQHTFGPGEKW
-594 DVAGNALYG
+594 
-603 LGTDVVGLIPG
+603 LGTRNIPS
-614 LGTTGKAAKI
+614 LRIPAVRDAYNRVIHPQAYNRAKGKATEGNKQRSTFDI
-624 VRVLKPV
+624 
-631 SKLAMRTLQAYGMIH
+631 SKL
-646 SADAF
+646 
-651 NKLMSNPSDMSADD
+651 
-665 WRNLV
+665 
-670 TGLQAISGEARYKG
+670 
-684 VQKHQLGGIAKY
+684 
-696 VEENQKKAQKEAE
+696 
-709 KQRRIDE
+709 
-716 KVEET
+716 
-721 GKTREQVEAAERR
+721 RE
-734 PMEEGFST
+734 
-742 IDKVRLG
+742 
-749 TAAAD
+749 
-754 AAAAAA
+754 
-760 AFIPGYG
+760 
-767 TVASGV
+767 
-773 LGIGS
+773 
-778 TLTNIGADIA
+778 
-788 DESMSGWDVAG
+788 
-799 NALYGLGTD
+799 
-808 VVGLIPGL
+808 
-816 GTTGKA
+816 
-822 AKIVR
+822 
-827 VLKPVSKLA
+827 
-836 MRTLQA
+836 
-842 YGMIHSAD
+842 
-850 AFNKLMSN
+850 
-858 PSDMSAD
+858 
-865 DWRNLVTGLQA
+865 
-876 ISGEARYKGGK
+876 
-887 RAVSRATTQRDVA
+887 
-900 DVKTSTGRVATIS
+900 
-913 KEDLDK
+913 
-919 LRKTKGLKA
+919 
-928 QNKLFSELTGGQQL
+928 
-942 QREFK
+942 
-947 DREINWKKPWKSRLS
+947 
-962 SDSPEVSLRTE
+962 
-973 SSFLPEDNS
+973 
-982 WDARLFRGMN
+982 
-992 RNTPQRKPQ
+992 
-1001 KKQQETPQSR
+1001 
-1011 FDRLRQLSSQTGK
+1011 LSSQTGK
-1024 LTPQE
+1024 LTSQE

-1048 EIQAL
+1048 EIQTL
-1053 NQRRQNRAGDGTDNS
+1053 NQRRQNRASDGTDNS

-1116 IVSPDANQARFII
+1116 IVSPDANQARFIM

-1212 HRNVRQAFNLYGAP
+1212 YRNVRQAFNLYGAP
-1226 QYKRPLTGAAYKAKQ
+1226 QYKRPLTEAAYKAKQ

-1275 SRDDRRTAKRED
+1275 SRDDRRTVKRED

-1499 ETPATSTNPA
+1499 ETPATSA
-1509 DSQTTPTITSV
+1509 

-1610 SDGSLQTATQ
+1610 SDGSLQTAIQ

-1691 IWDVFGQ
+1691 IWDVVGQ
-1698 QLEYDARTRQKENK
+1698 QLEYDERVKQQENK
-1712 ALADNFARSDIH
+1712 ALTDNFARSDIH
-1724 NAISY
+1724 NAVNY
-1729 APNDYGANLT
+1729 APNEYGAGLSAE
-1739 PDELTVWNKVL
+1739 ELSVWNKVL

-1757 LSSQEFN
+1757 LQPNEFN
-1764 SYKLAAQKVSR
+1764 QYRLAMQKVSR
-1775 VETEQLRQYYNVP
+1775 VENEQLRQHYNIP

-1795 TPSTP
+1795 SMQSIPEQ
-1800 WSPTISKAISAKNG
+1800 ISIIKKGGVVSAKNG
-1814 AKIAVAG
+1814 SKIAVAG

>member
-1 MADEK
+1 MA
-6 GTQKPK
+6 TPTTNQKSAS
-12 ERVKYKFGQNDID
+12 VKYKFGDDELDLNDYIRN
-25 LTNYIHN
+25 LNHNY
-32 LGTNVQSYLNSKNW
+32 QSYVNSQNW
-46 NEGQKQEFMNAYN
+46 NEGQRQEFRSAYDN
-59 RYLTGLQDQLANNT
+59 FLKGLQDQLANNT
-73 NRFTTDDFGSIID
+73 NRFSTDFSGSIID
-86 STGALSNT
+86 STGQLSNT

-101 VGSEYYYDNKGNRIT
+101 VGSEYYYNDKGDRIT
-116 TDDFNLLKK
+116 TDDLNTMGKRQQKK
-125 RKQKNYNTFSA
+125 YSTFSA
-136 NREVATYFNTIGNAL
+136 NRQVATFFNKVGTAL
-151 KGMETPKEKVQDAFN
+151 RDARKNKPTTQNQSNAFN

-172 LADWTTANNP
+172 LANWTTANNP
-182 AGGDFNLDPYLEKD
+182 AGGEFNLSPYLEKD
-196 AMDETTGKR
+196 TLDETTGLR
-205 GTSNRAA
+205 GTTNRAA

-217 IENYINNIGE
+217 IENYLNNVGN
-227 YDFSSSP
+227 YDFSGTP
-234 FKNRDTYISRLRA
+234 FKDRETYISKLRA

-276 FFATGAEEAPIKKSE
+276 FFATGAEQKKTE
-291 LELQA
+291 VQ
-296 EQAAKEQAEREKEDQ
+296 QAAEDLMKIQQQQQAQKIIDRRNQ
-311 LRAVIKANE
+311 LQYEADR
-320 EDKYN
+320 DK
-325 RERDAFFTDYAT
+325 FFSQYQAS
-337 QNPFQSTISG
+337 NPFQSRE
-347 YATPSYNLQGTYNWL
+347 PSIPLPLSYTRQAVEEAAIK
-362 QGRYKFGAGNMDA
+362 KFNADPNN
-375 TKEAVKTY
+375 KEAVREAIRQY
-383 INFPELASIIR
+383 INIPQLSKFIR
-394 GGKKADNKG
+394 GKSNLILQDGT
-403 NDITALHIANNLD
+403 DITAQHITNNLD
-416 LAAQSDLLT
+416 LAAQADLFINPMYL
-425 DKVGDTGYYV
+425 DEQGKSILPNGYYV
-435 VPGSEN
+435 LPGSED
-441 YDNWSYIAY
+441 YDNWTYIAY
-450 NPVTR
+450 NPNTR
-455 QYQEQSMLLNEEL
+455 QYQEQSMLLNDEL
-468 KKKMAYAEYDRR
+468 KKRMAYSEYDKRN
-480 HKGVQKH
+480 KKSNEAQKH
-487 QLGGIAKYV
+487 QLGGTFKDM
-496 EENQKKAQKEAEK
+496 ESRRNKAQEEK
-509 QRRIDEKV
+509 QKV
-517 EETGKTREQVE
+517 EQKSYATGRTKEQIESDQAPHTEWSKADLLRLGAIGGDVASLIASMTGVGSVASAGIGMASTAANQAADMAEGMGFLESLGNNAVSYGLDALSLIPFARAAKIPKTIKAIAGFAPKLMAIISTAQGISNAPEITKSLSKLNSSESLTVE
-528 AAERR
+528 DWRNIAN
-533 PMEEGFSTIDKVRLG
+533 GIQIVLGG
-548 TAAADAAAAAA
+548 TAATHRASKAKSHVDAARTNDEWLKTEQGYRRISEQDMKKLREAATIKEQNTILSPYNVTLAESRKR
-559 AFIPGYGTVASGVL
+559 FGL
-573 GIGSTLTNIGAD
+573 GKGKGKAD
-585 IADESMSGW
+585 ITSENYYYDFDKPVTTYSGDLPIQHTFGPGEKW
-594 DVAGNALYG
+594 
-603 LGTDVVGLIPG
+603 LGTRNIPS
-614 LGTTGKAAKI
+614 LRIPAVRDAYNRVIHPQAYNRAKGKATEGNKQRSTFDI
-624 VRVLKPV
+624 
-631 SKLAMRTLQAYGMIH
+631 SKL
-646 SADAF
+646 
-651 NKLMSNPSDMSADD
+651 
-665 WRNLV
+665 
-670 TGLQAISGEARYKG
+670 
-684 VQKHQLGGIAKY
+684 
-696 VEENQKKAQKEAE
+696 
-709 KQRRIDE
+709 
-716 KVEET
+716 
-721 GKTREQVEAAERR
+721 RE
-734 PMEEGFST
+734 
-742 IDKVRLG
+742 
-749 TAAAD
+749 
-754 AAAAAA
+754 
-760 AFIPGYG
+760 
-767 TVASGV
+767 
-773 LGIGS
+773 
-778 TLTNIGADIA
+778 
-788 DESMSGWDVAG
+788 
-799 NALYGLGTD
+799 
-808 VVGLIPGL
+808 
-816 GTTGKA
+816 
-822 AKIVR
+822 
-827 VLKPVSKLA
+827 
-836 MRTLQA
+836 
-842 YGMIHSAD
+842 
-850 AFNKLMSN
+850 
-858 PSDMSAD
+858 
-865 DWRNLVTGLQA
+865 
-876 ISGEARYKGGK
+876 
-887 RAVSRATTQRDVA
+887 
-900 DVKTSTGRVATIS
+900 
-913 KEDLDK
+913 
-919 LRKTKGLKA
+919 
-928 QNKLFSELTGGQQL
+928 
-942 QREFK
+942 
-947 DREINWKKPWKSRLS
+947 
-962 SDSPEVSLRTE
+962 
-973 SSFLPEDNS
+973 
-982 WDARLFRGMN
+982 
-992 RNTPQRKPQ
+992 
-1001 KKQQETPQSR
+1001 
-1011 FDRLRQLSSQTGK
+1011 LSSQTGK
-1024 LTPQE
+1024 LTSQE

-1048 EIQAL
+1048 EIQTL
-1053 NQRRQNRAGDGTDNS
+1053 NQRRQNRASDGTDNS

-1116 IVSPDANQARFII
+1116 IVSPDANQARFIM

-1192 LQRAIEANPERS
+1192 AIEANPERS

-1212 HRNVRQAFNLYGAP
+1212 YRNVRQAFNLYGAP

-1261 RELPHRQSNKKKKT
+1261 RELPHRQSNKKT
-1275 SRDDRRTAKRED
+1275 SRDDRRTVKRED

-1499 ETPATSTNPA
+1499 ETPATSA
-1509 DSQTTPTITSV
+1509 

-1542 PTIAYGLPRAVYA
+1542 PTIAYGLPRAMYA

-1691 IWDVFGQ
+1691 IWDVVGQ
-1698 QLEYDARTRQKENK
+1698 QLEYDERVKQWENK
-1712 ALADNFARSDIH
+1712 ALTDNFARSDIH
-1724 NAISY
+1724 NAVNY
-1729 APNDYGANLT
+1729 APNEYGAGLSAE
-1739 PDELTVWNKVL
+1739 ELSVWNKVL

-1757 LSSQEFN
+1757 LQPNEFN
-1764 SYKLAAQKVSR
+1764 QYRLAMQKVSR
-1775 VETEQLRQYYNVP
+1775 VENEQLRQHYNIP

-1795 TPSTP
+1795 SMQSIPEQ
-1800 WSPTISKAISAKNG
+1800 ISIIKKGGVVSAKNG
-1814 AKIAVAG
+1814 SKIAVAG

-1833 KQIKECIDRNE
+1833 KQIKETIDRNE

-1850 SKSLYGLIKASMI
+1850 SKSLYGIIKASMI

>member
-25 LTNYIHN
+25 LANYIHN

-172 LADWTTANNP
+172 LANWTTTNNP

-196 AMDETTGKR
+196 AIDETTGKR

-247 AAQNLENGYN
+247 AAQNLENGYD

-296 EQAAKEQAEREKEDQ
+296 EQAAK
-311 LRAVIKANE
+311 
-320 EDKYN
+320 YN
-325 RERDAFFTDYAT
+325 RERDAFFADYAA

-362 QGRYKFGAGNMDA
+362 QERYKFDASNMDA

-394 GGKKADNKG
+394 GGKKTNNKG
-403 NDITALHIANNLD
+403 NDITALHIANSLD

-487 QLGGIAKYV
+487 QLGGITKYV

-509 QRRIDEKV
+509 KRRIDEKV

-559 AFIPGYGTVASGVL
+559 AFIPGYGTVASGIL

-603 LGTDVVGLIPG
+603 LGMDVVGLIPG

-670 TGLQAISGEARYKG
+670 TGLQAISGEARY
-684 VQKHQLGGIAKY
+684 
-696 VEENQKKAQKEAE
+696 
-709 KQRRIDE
+709 R
-716 KVEET
+716 
-721 GKTREQVEAAERR
+721 
-734 PMEEGFST
+734 
-742 IDKVRLG
+742 
-749 TAAAD
+749 
-754 AAAAAA
+754 
-760 AFIPGYG
+760 
-767 TVASGV
+767 
-773 LGIGS
+773 
-778 TLTNIGADIA
+778 
-788 DESMSGWDVAG
+788 
-799 NALYGLGTD
+799 
-808 VVGLIPGL
+808 
-816 GTTGKA
+816 
-822 AKIVR
+822 
-827 VLKPVSKLA
+827 
-836 MRTLQA
+836 
-842 YGMIHSAD
+842 
-850 AFNKLMSN
+850 
-858 PSDMSAD
+858 
-865 DWRNLVTGLQA
+865 
-876 ISGEARYKGGK
+876 GGK
-887 RAVSRATTQRDVA
+887 RAVNRATTQRDVA

-982 WDARLFRGMN
+982 WDARLFRRMS
-992 RNTPQRKPQ
+992 RNTPQKKQQ

-1116 IVSPDANQARFII
+1116 IVSPDANQARFIM

-1168 YDRIREGL
+1168 YDKIREGL
-1176 ARAERERLGK
+1176 ARAERERLGR

-1212 HRNVRQAFNLYGAP
+1212 YRNVRQAFNLYGAP
-1226 QYKRPLTGAAYKAKQ
+1226 QYKRPLTGAAYRAKQ
-1241 DMYNRLFNQRRYD
+1241 NMYNRLFNQRRYD

-1261 RELPHRQSNKKKKT
+1261 RELPHRQSKKKKKT
-1275 SRDDRRTAKRED
+1275 SRDDRRTVKRED

-1336 ENVGHYRAGDLN
+1336 ENAGHYRAGDLN

-1374 SFKGKSLDDYVSA
+1374 SFKGKSLDEYVSA

-1407 SGAQEHNRLFKNMFG
+1407 SGAQEHNRLFKNMFR

-1499 ETPATSTNPA
+1499 ETPTTPTSPA
-1509 DSQTTPTITSV
+1509 DSQTTPTVTSV
-1520 IQPSQE
+1520 IQPPQE

-1533 NKSFFSNIN
+1533 NKSLFSNIN
-1542 PTIAYGLPRAVYA
+1542 PTIAYGLPRAMYA

-1561 ITDLAKE
+1561 ITDLAKK

-1620 LQAEVQGQEARTAGK
+1620 LQAEVQGQEARTAGR
-1635 EKSNQVQRQY
+1635 EQSNQVQRQY

-1698 QLEYDARTRQKENK
+1698 QLEYDARTKQKENK

-1775 VETEQLRQYYNVP
+1775 AETEQLRQYYNVP
-1788 NTRWSGK
+1788 NTRWSRK
-1795 TPSTP
+1795 TPDTP

-1850 SKSLYGLIKASMI
+1850 SKSLYGLIRASMI

>member
-1 MADEK
+1 MA
-6 GTQKPK
+6 TPTTNQKSAS
-12 ERVKYKFGQNDID
+12 VKYKFGDDELDLNDYIRN
-25 LTNYIHN
+25 LNHNY
-32 LGTNVQSYLNSKNW
+32 QSYVNSQNW
-46 NEGQKQEFMNAYN
+46 NEGQRQEFRSAYDN
-59 RYLTGLQDQLANNT
+59 FLKGLQDQLANNT
-73 NRFTTDDFGSIID
+73 NRFSTDFSGSIID
-86 STGALSNT
+86 STGQLSNT

-101 VGSEYYYDNKGNRIT
+101 VGSEYYYNDKGDRIT
-116 TDDFNLLKK
+116 TDDLNTMGKRQQKK
-125 RKQKNYNTFSA
+125 YSTFSA
-136 NREVATYFNTIGNAL
+136 NRQVATFFNKVGTAL
-151 KGMETPKEKVQDAFN
+151 RDARKNKPTTQNQSNAFN

-172 LADWTTANNP
+172 LANWTTANNP
-182 AGGDFNLDPYLEKD
+182 AGGEFNLSPYLEKD
-196 AMDETTGKR
+196 TLDETTGLR
-205 GTSNRAA
+205 GTTNRAA

-217 IENYINNIGE
+217 IENYLNNVGN
-227 YDFSSSP
+227 YDFSGTP
-234 FKNRDTYISRLRA
+234 FKDRETYISKLRA

-276 FFATGAEEAPIKKSE
+276 FFATGAEQKKTE
-291 LELQA
+291 VQ
-296 EQAAKEQAEREKEDQ
+296 QAAEDLMKIQQQQAQKKIIDRRNQ
-311 LRAVIKANE
+311 LQYEADR
-320 EDKYN
+320 DK
-325 RERDAFFTDYAT
+325 FFSQYQAS
-337 QNPFQSTISG
+337 NPFQSRE
-347 YATPSYNLQGTYNWL
+347 PSIPLPLSYTRQAVEEAAIK
-362 QGRYKFGAGNMDA
+362 KFNADPNN
-375 TKEAVKTY
+375 KEAVREAIRQY
-383 INFPELASIIR
+383 INIPQLSKFIR
-394 GGKKADNKG
+394 GKSNLILQDGT
-403 NDITALHIANNLD
+403 DITAQHITNNLD
-416 LAAQSDLLT
+416 LAAQADLFINPMYL
-425 DKVGDTGYYV
+425 DEQGKSILPNGYYV
-435 VPGSEN
+435 LPGSED
-441 YDNWSYIAY
+441 YDNWTYIAY
-450 NPVTR
+450 NPNTR
-455 QYQEQSMLLNEEL
+455 QYQEQSMLLNDEL
-468 KKKMAYAEYDRR
+468 KKRMAYSEYDKRN
-480 HKGVQKH
+480 KKSNEAQKH
-487 QLGGIAKYV
+487 QLGGTFKDM
-496 EENQKKAQKEAEK
+496 ESRRNKAQEEK
-509 QRRIDEKV
+509 QKV
-517 EETGKTREQVE
+517 EQKSYATGRTKEQIESDQAPHTEWSKADLLRLGAIGGDVASLIASMTGVGSVASAGIGMTSTATNQAADMAEGMGFLESLGNNAVSYGLDALSLIPFARAAKIPKTIKAIAGFAPKLMAIISTAQDISNAPEITKSLSKLNSSESLTVE
-528 AAERR
+528 DWRNIAN
-533 PMEEGFSTIDKVRLG
+533 GIQIVLGG
-548 TAAADAAAAAA
+548 TAATHRASKAKSHVDAARTNDEWLKTEQGYRRISEQDMKKLREAATIKEQNTILSPYNVTLAESRKG
-559 AFIPGYGTVASGVL
+559 FGL
-573 GIGSTLTNIGAD
+573 GKGKGKAD
-585 IADESMSGW
+585 ITSENYYYNFDKPVTTYSGDLPIQHTFGPGEKW
-594 DVAGNALYG
+594 
-603 LGTDVVGLIPG
+603 LGTRNIP
-614 LGTTGKAAKI
+614 LLRIPAVRDAYNRVIHPQAYNRAKGKATEGNKQRSTFDI
-624 VRVLKPV
+624 
-631 SKLAMRTLQAYGMIH
+631 SKL
-646 SADAF
+646 
-651 NKLMSNPSDMSADD
+651 
-665 WRNLV
+665 
-670 TGLQAISGEARYKG
+670 
-684 VQKHQLGGIAKY
+684 
-696 VEENQKKAQKEAE
+696 
-709 KQRRIDE
+709 
-716 KVEET
+716 
-721 GKTREQVEAAERR
+721 RE
-734 PMEEGFST
+734 
-742 IDKVRLG
+742 
-749 TAAAD
+749 
-754 AAAAAA
+754 
-760 AFIPGYG
+760 
-767 TVASGV
+767 
-773 LGIGS
+773 
-778 TLTNIGADIA
+778 
-788 DESMSGWDVAG
+788 
-799 NALYGLGTD
+799 
-808 VVGLIPGL
+808 
-816 GTTGKA
+816 
-822 AKIVR
+822 
-827 VLKPVSKLA
+827 
-836 MRTLQA
+836 
-842 YGMIHSAD
+842 
-850 AFNKLMSN
+850 
-858 PSDMSAD
+858 
-865 DWRNLVTGLQA
+865 
-876 ISGEARYKGGK
+876 
-887 RAVSRATTQRDVA
+887 
-900 DVKTSTGRVATIS
+900 
-913 KEDLDK
+913 
-919 LRKTKGLKA
+919 
-928 QNKLFSELTGGQQL
+928 
-942 QREFK
+942 
-947 DREINWKKPWKSRLS
+947 
-962 SDSPEVSLRTE
+962 
-973 SSFLPEDNS
+973 
-982 WDARLFRGMN
+982 
-992 RNTPQRKPQ
+992 
-1001 KKQQETPQSR
+1001 
-1011 FDRLRQLSSQTGK
+1011 LSSQTGK
-1024 LTPQE
+1024 LTSQE

-1048 EIQAL
+1048 EIQTL
-1053 NQRRQNRAGDGTDNS
+1053 NQRRQNRASDGTDNS

-1097 ELAEATRQQRLA
+1097 KLAEATRQQRLA

-1116 IVSPDANQARFII
+1116 IVSPDANQARFIM

-1143 PISNPPAIIP
+1143 LISNPPAIIP

-1176 ARAERERLGK
+1176 ARAERERPGK

-1212 HRNVRQAFNLYGAP
+1212 YRNVRQAFNLYGAP

-1275 SRDDRRTAKRED
+1275 SRDDRRTVKRED

-1499 ETPATSTNPA
+1499 ETPATSA
-1509 DSQTTPTITSV
+1509 

-1691 IWDVFGQ
+1691 IWDVVGQ
-1698 QLEYDARTRQKENK
+1698 QLEYDERVKQWENK
-1712 ALADNFARSDIH
+1712 ALTDNFARSDIH
-1724 NAISY
+1724 NAVNY
-1729 APNDYGANLT
+1729 APNEYGAGLSAE
-1739 PDELTVWNKVL
+1739 ELSVWNKVL

-1757 LSSQEFN
+1757 LQPNEFN
-1764 SYKLAAQKVSR
+1764 QYRLAMQKVSR
-1775 VETEQLRQYYNVP
+1775 VENEQLRQHYNIP

-1795 TPSTP
+1795 SMQSIPEQ
-1800 WSPTISKAISAKNG
+1800 ISIIKKGGVVSAKNG
-1814 AKIAVAG
+1814 SKIAVAG

-1833 KQIKECIDRNE
+1833 KQIKETIDRNE

-1850 SKSLYGLIKASMI
+1850 SKSLYGIIKASMI

>member
-1 MADEK
+1 MA
-6 GTQKPK
+6 TPTTNQKSAS
-12 ERVKYKFGQNDID
+12 VKYKFGDDELDLNDYIRN
-25 LTNYIHN
+25 LNHNY
-32 LGTNVQSYLNSKNW
+32 QSYVNSQNW
-46 NEGQKQEFMNAYN
+46 NEGQRQEFRSAYDN
-59 RYLTGLQDQLANNT
+59 FLKGLQDQLANNT
-73 NRFTTDDFGSIID
+73 NRFSTDFSGSIID
-86 STGALSNT
+86 STGQLSNT

-101 VGSEYYYDNKGNRIT
+101 VGSEYYYNDKGDRIT
-116 TDDFNLLKK
+116 TDDLNTMGKRQQKK
-125 RKQKNYNTFSA
+125 YSTFSA
-136 NREVATYFNTIGNAL
+136 NRQVATFFNKVGTAL
-151 KGMETPKEKVQDAFN
+151 RDARKNKPTTQNQSNAFN

-172 LADWTTANNP
+172 LANWTTANNP
-182 AGGDFNLDPYLEKD
+182 AGGEFNLSPYLEKD
-196 AMDETTGKR
+196 TLDETTGLR
-205 GTSNRAA
+205 GTTNRAA

-217 IENYINNIGE
+217 IENYLNNVGN
-227 YDFSSSP
+227 YDFSGTP
-234 FKNRDTYISRLRA
+234 FKDRETYISKLRA

-276 FFATGAEEAPIKKSE
+276 FFATGAEQKKTE
-291 LELQA
+291 VQ
-296 EQAAKEQAEREKEDQ
+296 QAAEDLMKIQQQQQAQKIIDRRNQ
-311 LRAVIKANE
+311 LQYEADR
-320 EDKYN
+320 DK
-325 RERDAFFTDYAT
+325 FFSQYQAS
-337 QNPFQSTISG
+337 NPFQSRE
-347 YATPSYNLQGTYNWL
+347 PSIPLPLSYTRQAVEEAAIK
-362 QGRYKFGAGNMDA
+362 KFNADPNN
-375 TKEAVKTY
+375 KEAVREAIRQY
-383 INFPELASIIR
+383 INIPQLSKFIR
-394 GGKKADNKG
+394 GKSNLILQDGT
-403 NDITALHIANNLD
+403 DITAQHITNNLD
-416 LAAQSDLLT
+416 LAAQADLFINPMYL
-425 DKVGDTGYYV
+425 DKQGKSILPNGYYV
-435 VPGSEN
+435 LPGSED
-441 YDNWSYIAY
+441 YDNWTYIAY
-450 NPVTR
+450 NPNTR
-455 QYQEQSMLLNEEL
+455 QYQEQSMLLNDEL
-468 KKKMAYAEYDRR
+468 KKRMAYSEYDKRN
-480 HKGVQKH
+480 KKSNEAQKH
-487 QLGGIAKYV
+487 QLGGTFKDM
-496 EENQKKAQKEAEK
+496 ESRRNKAQEEK
-509 QRRIDEKV
+509 QKV
-517 EETGKTREQVE
+517 EQKSYATGRTKEQIESDQAPHTEWSKADLLRLGAIGGDVASLIASMTGVGSVASAGIGMASTAANQAADMAEGMGFLESLGNNAVSYGLDALSLIPFARAAKIPKTIKAIAGFAPKLMAIISTAQGISNAPEITKSLSKLNSSESLTVE
-528 AAERR
+528 DWRNIAN
-533 PMEEGFSTIDKVRLG
+533 GIQIVLGG
-548 TAAADAAAAAA
+548 TAATHRASKAKSHVDAARTNDEWLKTEQGYRRISEQDMKKLREAATIKEQNTILSPYNVTLAESRKR
-559 AFIPGYGTVASGVL
+559 FGL
-573 GIGSTLTNIGAD
+573 GKGKGKAD
-585 IADESMSGW
+585 ITSENYYYDFDKPVTTYSGDLPIQHTFGPGEKW
-594 DVAGNALYG
+594 
-603 LGTDVVGLIPG
+603 LGTRNIPS
-614 LGTTGKAAKI
+614 LRIPAVRDAYNRVIHPQAYNRAKGKATEGNKQRSTFDI
-624 VRVLKPV
+624 
-631 SKLAMRTLQAYGMIH
+631 SKL
-646 SADAF
+646 
-651 NKLMSNPSDMSADD
+651 
-665 WRNLV
+665 
-670 TGLQAISGEARYKG
+670 
-684 VQKHQLGGIAKY
+684 
-696 VEENQKKAQKEAE
+696 
-709 KQRRIDE
+709 
-716 KVEET
+716 
-721 GKTREQVEAAERR
+721 RE
-734 PMEEGFST
+734 
-742 IDKVRLG
+742 
-749 TAAAD
+749 
-754 AAAAAA
+754 
-760 AFIPGYG
+760 
-767 TVASGV
+767 
-773 LGIGS
+773 
-778 TLTNIGADIA
+778 
-788 DESMSGWDVAG
+788 
-799 NALYGLGTD
+799 
-808 VVGLIPGL
+808 
-816 GTTGKA
+816 
-822 AKIVR
+822 
-827 VLKPVSKLA
+827 
-836 MRTLQA
+836 
-842 YGMIHSAD
+842 
-850 AFNKLMSN
+850 
-858 PSDMSAD
+858 
-865 DWRNLVTGLQA
+865 
-876 ISGEARYKGGK
+876 
-887 RAVSRATTQRDVA
+887 
-900 DVKTSTGRVATIS
+900 
-913 KEDLDK
+913 
-919 LRKTKGLKA
+919 
-928 QNKLFSELTGGQQL
+928 
-942 QREFK
+942 
-947 DREINWKKPWKSRLS
+947 
-962 SDSPEVSLRTE
+962 
-973 SSFLPEDNS
+973 
-982 WDARLFRGMN
+982 
-992 RNTPQRKPQ
+992 
-1001 KKQQETPQSR
+1001 
-1011 FDRLRQLSSQTGK
+1011 LSSQTGK
-1024 LTPQE
+1024 LTSQE

-1048 EIQAL
+1048 EIQTL
-1053 NQRRQNRAGDGTDNS
+1053 NQRRQNRASDGTDNS

-1116 IVSPDANQARFII
+1116 IVSPDANQARFIM

-1168 YDRIREGL
+1168 YDR
-1176 ARAERERLGK
+1176 
-1186 DIGEQR
+1186 
-1192 LQRAIEANPERS
+1192 
-1204 ARLQSEEA
+1204 
-1212 HRNVRQAFNLYGAP
+1212 
-1226 QYKRPLTGAAYKAKQ
+1226 
-1241 DMYNRLFNQRRYD
+1241 
-1254 VIEAFRN
+1254 
-1261 RELPHRQSNKKKKT
+1261 
-1275 SRDDRRTAKRED
+1275 RTVKRED

-1499 ETPATSTNPA
+1499 ETPATSA
-1509 DSQTTPTITSV
+1509 

-1691 IWDVFGQ
+1691 IWDVVGQ
-1698 QLEYDARTRQKENK
+1698 QLEYDERVKQWENK
-1712 ALADNFARSDIH
+1712 ALTYNFARSDIH
-1724 NAISY
+1724 NAVNY
-1729 APNDYGANLT
+1729 APNEYGAGLSAE
-1739 PDELTVWNKVL
+1739 ELSVWNKVL

-1757 LSSQEFN
+1757 LQPNEFN
-1764 SYKLAAQKVSR
+1764 QYRLAMQKVSR
-1775 VETEQLRQYYNVP
+1775 VENEQLRQHYNIP

-1795 TPSTP
+1795 SMQSIPEQ
-1800 WSPTISKAISAKNG
+1800 ISIIKKGGVVSAKNG
-1814 AKIAVAG
+1814 SKIAVAG

-1833 KQIKECIDRNE
+1833 KQIKETIDRNE

-1850 SKSLYGLIKASMI
+1850 SKSLYGIIKASMI

>member
-172 LADWTTANNP
+172 LADWTTTNNP
-182 AGGDFNLDPYLEKD
+182 AGGDFNLNPYLEKD
-196 AMDETTGKR
+196 DLDETTGKR
-205 GTSNRAA
+205 GTANRAA

-234 FKNRDTYISRLRA
+234 FKDRDTYVSRLRA
-247 AAQNLENGYN
+247 AAQNLENGYD

-276 FFATGAEEAPIKKSE
+276 FFATGAEEPAVKKTE

-296 EQAAKEQAEREKEDQ
+296 EQAAKEQEERERQDQ

-325 RERDAFFTDYAT
+325 RARDAYFQSYLE
-337 QNPFQSTISG
+337 QNPFESSISQ
-347 YATPSYNLQGTYNWL
+347 YAAPLSYNVDNLYKML
-362 QGRYKFGAGNMDA
+362 SDVYKFDKTNIAA
-375 TKEAVKTY
+375 VQEAAKRY
-383 INFPELASIIR
+383 IDFPGLASIIR
-394 GGKKADNKG
+394 GKQKKLDDSGK
-403 NDITALHIANNLD
+403 DISSNHIANTLD
-416 LAAQSDLLT
+416 FAAQSNLLT

-435 VPGSEN
+435 VPGSED

-450 NPVTR
+450 NPITR

-468 KKKMAYAEYDRR
+468 KKKMAYSEYDKRN
-480 HKGVQKH
+480 KVPKQENGGVVKH
-487 QLGGIAKYV
+487 QLGGITKYI
-496 EENQKKAQKEAEK
+496 EESQKKAQKEAERE
-509 QRRIDEKV
+509 QRIADKV

-603 LGTDVVGLIPG
+603 LG
-614 LGTTGKAAKI
+614 
-624 VRVLKPV
+624 
-631 SKLAMRTLQAYGMIH
+631 M
-646 SADAF
+646 
-651 NKLMSNPSDMSADD
+651 
-665 WRNLV
+665 
-670 TGLQAISGEARYKG
+670 
-684 VQKHQLGGIAKY
+684 
-696 VEENQKKAQKEAE
+696 
-709 KQRRIDE
+709 
-716 KVEET
+716 
-721 GKTREQVEAAERR
+721 
-734 PMEEGFST
+734 
-742 IDKVRLG
+742 
-749 TAAAD
+749 
-754 AAAAAA
+754 
-760 AFIPGYG
+760 
-767 TVASGV
+767 
-773 LGIGS
+773 
-778 TLTNIGADIA
+778 
-788 DESMSGWDVAG
+788 
-799 NALYGLGTD
+799 D

-887 RAVSRATTQRDVA
+887 RAVNRATTQRDVA

-962 SDSPEVSLRTE
+962 SDSPEVSVRTE

-982 WDARLFRGMN
+982 WDARFLRRVYGESN
-992 RNTPQRKPQ
+992 PSKRKPQ
-1001 KKQQETPQSR
+1001 NSTQGQNN

-1116 IVSPDANQARFII
+1116 IVSPDANQARFIM

-1153 KQQVRIEQPQQSPFN
+1153 KQQVRIGQPQQ
-1168 YDRIREGL
+1168 
-1176 ARAERERLGK
+1176 
-1186 DIGEQR
+1186 
-1192 LQRAIEANPERS
+1192 
-1204 ARLQSEEA
+1204 
-1212 HRNVRQAFNLYGAP
+1212 
-1226 QYKRPLTGAAYKAKQ
+1226 KAKQ

-1254 VIEAFRN
+1254 VIEAFQKIENFLIDNLTR
-1261 RELPHRQSNKKKKT
+1261 KKKT
-1275 SRDDRRTAKRED
+1275 SRDDRRTVKRED

-1336 ENVGHYRAGDLN
+1336 ENAGHYRAGDLN

-1479 GNFGYVYKKA
+1479 GNYGYVYKKA

-1509 DSQTTPTITSV
+1509 DNQTTPTVTSV

-1526 PSDDNKQ
+1526 PNDDNKQ
-1533 NKSFFSNIN
+1533 NKSFFRNIN
-1542 PTIAYGLPRAVYA
+1542 PTIAYGLPRAMYA

-1610 SDGSLQTATQ
+1610 SDGSLQIATQ

-1698 QLEYDARTRQKENK
+1698 QLEYDARTKQKENK
-1712 ALADNFARSDIH
+1712 ALEDNFARSDIH